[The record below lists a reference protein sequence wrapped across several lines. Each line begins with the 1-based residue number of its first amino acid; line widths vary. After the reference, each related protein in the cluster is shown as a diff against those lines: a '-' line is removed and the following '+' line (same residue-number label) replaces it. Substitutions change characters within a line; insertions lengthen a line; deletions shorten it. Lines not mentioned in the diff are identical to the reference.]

1 MIIYKKIQLIILSA
15 IIVLISCDSP
25 SVEQRPN
32 VLWITVEDL
41 SPILGCYG
49 DRVAKT
55 PNIDFFAQNAVSFS
69 NAYVS
74 APICTPARS
83 SLITG
88 VYASSMG
95 THHLRGVVPKSDK
108 IKCFTEYLRKEGYYC
123 SNNYKED
130 YNFITPKEAWD
141 ESSKNAHWRNR
152 KPGQP
157 FFSVFNLEMTHQSKT
172 RYGLEKL
179 NEVNKTLDEDERIL
193 PGDVE
198 IPPYYP
204 DTPAVRANIASLYTQ
219 VTIMDKK
226 FQEIINQLEE
236 DGLRENTIIFF
247 YSDHGTGLPRGKG
260 YLHDTGIKVPLIIE
274 FPEKYK
280 HYSSAKSGA
289 FSDELVNFIDFPP
302 TVLSL
307 IGIDP
312 PKYMQGNPFLG
323 KYRKKPNDHVI
334 SIRDRRDEVL
344 MFSRSIRTNKYH
356 YIRNFFPHRPRMQR
370 NFYSEITPIRQEL
383 RRLDKLE
390 LLQANEDW
398 LMKDS
403 VPVDE
408 LYDTEEDPHELNNLS
423 QKEEHQEIMELLKRN
438 LFSWMVET
446 KDLGLVPE
454 YEMLEQSKGNAPY
467 DTFSNSFDPKP
478 ILDLVDKIG
487 RGKQHINAF
496 NFALKSENPIFR
508 YWGATGLAALKQN
521 AYESKKLLQFSLKD
535 PVSYVRFA
543 VSEAVCNIGDTKKGV
558 EILSKGLDN
567 ESIINQL
574 HASQI
579 LMAIG
584 KDATLALPKM
594 KIAIDNLYKIG
605 ADGSQSYDKHRAWY
619 TRENLEYMVSYLND
633 EIHHYKAYRK

>member
-1 MIIYKKIQLIILSA
+1 MQLLILL
-15 IIVLISCDSP
+15 ITVVLISCDNRTANL
-25 SVEQRPN
+25 QPN
-32 VLWITVEDL
+32 ILWITCEDL

-49 DRVAKT
+49 DRVANT
-55 PNIDFFAQNAVSFS
+55 PNIDLFAQNAVRFT
-69 NAYVS
+69 NAYAS

-108 IKCFTEYLRKEGYYC
+108 IKCFTEFLRERGYYC
-123 SNNYKED
+123 TNNVKED
-130 YNFITPKEAWD
+130 YNFITPEEAWD
-141 ESSKNAHWRNR
+141 ESSDSAHWRNR
-152 KPGQP
+152 KPEQP
-157 FFSVFNLEMTHQSKT
+157 FFSVFNFMVTHQSQT
-172 RYGLEKL
+172 RYGIEKL
-179 NEVNKTLDEDERIL
+179 NEINSTLDEKDRIN
-193 PGDVE
+193 PDDVE

-204 DTPAVRANIASLYTQ
+204 DTPIVRNNIASLYTQ
-219 VTIMDKK
+219 VHIMDKK

-280 HYSSAKSGA
+280 HYSPAKAGA

-307 IGIDP
+307 TGIDP
-312 PKYMQGNPFLG
+312 PKHMQGNPFLG
-323 KYRKKPNDHVI
+323 QYKKDSNDYVV

-344 MFSRSIRTNKYH
+344 MFSRSIRTDKYH
-356 YIRNFFPHRPRMQR
+356 YIRNFLPHRPRMQR

-383 RRLDKLE
+383 RRLDNLG
-390 LLQANEDW
+390 LLQSNEDW
-398 LMKDS
+398 LMEDS

-408 LYDTEEDPHELNNLS
+408 LYDTETDPHELNNLA
-423 QKEEHQEIMELLKRN
+423 QEAEHLEIMELLKRN

-454 YEMLEQSKGNAPY
+454 YEMIEKSKGGAPY
-467 DTFSNSFDPKP
+467 DTFSGNFDPKP

-487 RGKQHINAF
+487 RGKQHIDSF
-496 NFALKSENPIFR
+496 NFALQSSNPVYR
-508 YWGATGLAALKQN
+508 YWGATGLAALGQN
-521 AYESKKLLQFSLKD
+521 AVESKELLQSTLND
-535 PVSYVRFA
+535 PVPYVRFA
-543 VSEAVCNIGDTKKGV
+543 ASEAICNIGYPRQGV
-558 EILSKGLDN
+558 EILSKGLDS
-567 ESIINQL
+567 ESVVNQL

-579 LMAIG
+579 LMAVG
-584 KDATLALPKM
+584 KNAAFALPKM
-594 KIAIDNLYKIG
+594 KVAIDNLYKIG
-605 ADGSQSYDKHRAWY
+605 ADESQSYDKHRAWY
-619 TRENLEYMVSYLND
+619 TRENLEYLVSYLNGK
-633 EIHHYKAYRK
+633 ENASSN

>member
-1 MIIYKKIQLIILSA
+1 MYKKMQLLILL
-15 IIVLISCDSP
+15 ITVVLISCDNRTANL
-25 SVEQRPN
+25 QPN
-32 VLWITVEDL
+32 ILWITCEDL

-49 DRVAKT
+49 DRVANT
-55 PNIDFFAQNAVSFS
+55 PNIDLFAQNAVRFT
-69 NAYVS
+69 NAYAS

-108 IKCFTEYLRKEGYYC
+108 IKCFTEFLREKGYYC
-123 SNNYKED
+123 TNNVKED
-130 YNFITPKEAWD
+130 YNFITPEEAWD
-141 ESSKNAHWRNR
+141 ESSDSAHWRNR
-152 KPGQP
+152 KPEQP
-157 FFSVFNLEMTHQSKT
+157 FFSVFNFMVTHQSQT
-172 RYGLEKL
+172 RYGIEKL
-179 NEVNKTLDEDERIL
+179 NEINSTLDEKDRIN
-193 PGDVE
+193 PDDVE

-204 DTPAVRANIASLYTQ
+204 DTPIVRNNIASLYTQ
-219 VTIMDKK
+219 VHIMDKK

-280 HYSSAKSGA
+280 HYSPAKAGA

-307 IGIDP
+307 TGIDP

-323 KYRKKPNDHVI
+323 QYRKNSNDYVI

-344 MFSRSIRTNKYH
+344 MFSRSIRTDKYH
-356 YIRNFFPHRPRMQR
+356 YIRNFLPHRPRMQR

-383 RRLDKLE
+383 RRLDNLG
-390 LLQANEDW
+390 LLQSNEDW
-398 LMKDS
+398 LMEDS

-408 LYDTEEDPHELNNLS
+408 LYDTETDPHELNNLA
-423 QKEEHQEIMELLKRN
+423 QEAEHLEIMELLKRN

-454 YEMLEQSKGNAPY
+454 YEMIEKSKDGAPY
-467 DTFSNSFDPKP
+467 DTFSGNFDPKP

-487 RGKQHINAF
+487 RGKQHIDSF
-496 NFALKSENPIFR
+496 NFALQSSNPVYR
-508 YWGATGLAALKQN
+508 YWGATGLAALGQN
-521 AYESKKLLQFSLKD
+521 AVESKELLQSTLND
-535 PVSYVRFA
+535 PVPYVRFA
-543 VSEAVCNIGDTKKGV
+543 ASEAICNIGYPRQGV
-558 EILSKGLDN
+558 EILSKGLDS
-567 ESIINQL
+567 ESVVNQL

-579 LMAIG
+579 LMAVG
-584 KDATLALPKM
+584 KNAAFALPKM

-605 ADGSQSYDKHRAWY
+605 ADESQSYDKHRAWY
-619 TRENLEYMVSYLND
+619 TRENLEYLVSYLNGK
-633 EIHHYKAYRK
+633 ENASSN

>member
-1 MIIYKKIQLIILSA
+1 MYKKMQLLILL
-15 IIVLISCDSP
+15 ITVVLISCDNRTANL
-25 SVEQRPN
+25 QPN
-32 VLWITVEDL
+32 ILWITCEDL

-49 DRVAKT
+49 DRVANT
-55 PNIDFFAQNAVSFS
+55 PNIDLFAQNAVRFT
-69 NAYVS
+69 NAYAS

-108 IKCFTEYLRKEGYYC
+108 IKCFTEFLREKGYYC
-123 SNNYKED
+123 TNNVKED
-130 YNFITPKEAWD
+130 YNFITPEEAWD
-141 ESSKNAHWRNR
+141 ESSDSAHWRNR
-152 KPGQP
+152 KPEQP
-157 FFSVFNLEMTHQSKT
+157 FFSVFNFMVTHQSQT
-172 RYGLEKL
+172 RYGIEKL
-179 NEVNKTLDEDERIL
+179 NEINSTLDEKDRIN
-193 PGDVE
+193 PDDVE

-204 DTPAVRANIASLYTQ
+204 DTPIVRNNIASLYTQ
-219 VTIMDKK
+219 VHIMDKK

-280 HYSSAKSGA
+280 HYSPAKAGA

-307 IGIDP
+307 TGIDP
-312 PKYMQGNPFLG
+312 PKHMQGNSFLG
-323 KYRKKPNDHVI
+323 QYKKDSNDYVV

-344 MFSRSIRTNKYH
+344 MFSRSIRTDKYH
-356 YIRNFFPHRPRMQR
+356 YIRNFLPHRPRMQR

-383 RRLDKLE
+383 RRLDNLG
-390 LLQANEDW
+390 LLQSNEDW
-398 LMKDS
+398 LMEDS

-408 LYDTEEDPHELNNLS
+408 LYDTETDPHELNNLA
-423 QKEEHQEIMELLKRN
+423 QKAAHLEIMELLKRN

-454 YEMLEQSKGNAPY
+454 YEMIEKSKGGAPY
-467 DTFSNSFDPKP
+467 DTFSGNFDPKP

-487 RGKQHINAF
+487 RGKQHIDSF
-496 NFALKSENPIFR
+496 NFALQSSNPVYR
-508 YWGATGLAALKQN
+508 YWGATGLAALGQN
-521 AYESKKLLQFSLKD
+521 AVESKELLQSTLND
-535 PVSYVRFA
+535 PVPYVRFA
-543 VSEAVCNIGDTKKGV
+543 ASEAICNIGYPRKGV
-558 EILSKGLDN
+558 EILSKGLDS
-567 ESIINQL
+567 ESVVNQL

-579 LMAIG
+579 LMAVG
-584 KDATLALPKM
+584 KNAAFALPKM

-605 ADGSQSYDKHRAWY
+605 ADESQSYDKHRAWY
-619 TRENLEYMVSYLND
+619 TRENLEYLVSYLNGK
-633 EIHHYKAYRK
+633 ENASSN

>member
-1 MIIYKKIQLIILSA
+1 MYKKMQLLILL
-15 IIVLISCDSP
+15 ITVVLISCDNRTANL
-25 SVEQRPN
+25 QPN
-32 VLWITVEDL
+32 ILWITCEAL

-49 DRVAKT
+49 DRVANT
-55 PNIDFFAQNAVSFS
+55 PNIDLFAQNAVRFT
-69 NAYVS
+69 NAYAS

-108 IKCFTEYLRKEGYYC
+108 IKCFTEFLRERGYYC
-123 SNNYKED
+123 TNNVKED
-130 YNFITPKEAWD
+130 YNFITPEEAWD
-141 ESSKNAHWRNR
+141 ESSDSAHWRNR
-152 KPGQP
+152 KPEQP
-157 FFSVFNLEMTHQSKT
+157 FFSVFNFMVTHQSQT
-172 RYGLEKL
+172 RYGIEKL
-179 NEVNKTLDEDERIL
+179 NEINSTLDEKDRIN
-193 PGDVE
+193 PDDVE

-204 DTPAVRANIASLYTQ
+204 DTPIVRNNIASLYTQ
-219 VTIMDKK
+219 VHIMDKK

-280 HYSSAKSGA
+280 YYSPAKAGA
-289 FSDELVNFIDFPP
+289 FSDELVNFIDLPP

-307 IGIDP
+307 TGIDP

-323 KYRKKPNDHVI
+323 QYRKNSNDYVI

-344 MFSRSIRTNKYH
+344 MFSRSIRTDKYH
-356 YIRNFFPHRPRMQR
+356 YIRNFLPHRPRMQR

-383 RRLDKLE
+383 RRLDNLG
-390 LLQANEDW
+390 LLQSNEDW
-398 LMKDS
+398 LMEDS

-408 LYDTEEDPHELNNLS
+408 LYDTETDPHELNNLA
-423 QKEEHQEIMELLKRN
+423 QEAEHLEIMELLKRN

-454 YEMLEQSKGNAPY
+454 YEMIEKSKGGAPY
-467 DTFSNSFDPKP
+467 DTFSGNFDPKP

-487 RGKQHINAF
+487 RGKQHIDSF
-496 NFALKSENPIFR
+496 NFALQSSNPVYR
-508 YWGATGLAALKQN
+508 YWGATGLAALGQN
-521 AYESKKLLQFSLKD
+521 AVESKELLQSTLND
-535 PVSYVRFA
+535 PVPYVRFA
-543 VSEAVCNIGDTKKGV
+543 ASEAICNIGYPRQGV
-558 EILSKGLDN
+558 EILSKGLDS
-567 ESIINQL
+567 ESVVNQL

-579 LMAIG
+579 LMAVG
-584 KDATLALPKM
+584 KNAAFALPKM

-605 ADGSQSYDKHRAWY
+605 ADESQSYDKHRAWY
-619 TRENLEYMVSYLND
+619 TRENLEYLVSYLNGK
-633 EIHHYKAYRK
+633 ENASSN

>member
-1 MIIYKKIQLIILSA
+1 MYKKMQLLILL
-15 IIVLISCDSP
+15 ITVVLISCDNRTANL
-25 SVEQRPN
+25 QPN
-32 VLWITVEDL
+32 ILWITCEDL

-49 DRVAKT
+49 DRVANT
-55 PNIDFFAQNAVSFS
+55 PNIDLFAQNAVRFT
-69 NAYVS
+69 NAYAS

-108 IKCFTEYLRKEGYYC
+108 IKCFTEFLREKGYYC
-123 SNNYKED
+123 TNNVKED
-130 YNFITPKEAWD
+130 YNFITPEEAWD
-141 ESSKNAHWRNR
+141 ESSDSAHWRNR
-152 KPGQP
+152 KPEQP
-157 FFSVFNLEMTHQSKT
+157 FFSVFNFMVTHQSQT
-172 RYGLEKL
+172 RYGIEKL
-179 NEVNKTLDEDERIL
+179 NEINSTLDEKDRIN
-193 PGDVE
+193 PDDVE

-204 DTPAVRANIASLYTQ
+204 DTPIVRNNIASLYTQ
-219 VTIMDKK
+219 VHIMDKK

-280 HYSSAKSGA
+280 HYSPAKAGA

-307 IGIDP
+307 TGIDP
-312 PKYMQGNPFLG
+312 PKHMQGNPFLG
-323 KYRKKPNDHVI
+323 QYKKDSNDYVV

-344 MFSRSIRTNKYH
+344 MFSRSIRTDKYH
-356 YIRNFFPHRPRMQR
+356 YIRNFLPHRPRMQR

-383 RRLDKLE
+383 RRLDNLG
-390 LLQANEDW
+390 LLQSNEDW
-398 LMKDS
+398 LMEDS

-408 LYDTEEDPHELNNLS
+408 LYDTETDPHELNNLA
-423 QKEEHQEIMELLKRN
+423 QEAEHLEIMELLKRN

-454 YEMLEQSKGNAPY
+454 YEMIEKSKGGAPY
-467 DTFSNSFDPKP
+467 DTFSGNFDPKP

-487 RGKQHINAF
+487 RGKQHIDSF
-496 NFALKSENPIFR
+496 NFALQSSNPVYR
-508 YWGATGLAALKQN
+508 YWGATGLAALGQN
-521 AYESKKLLQFSLKD
+521 AVESKELLQSTLKD
-535 PVSYVRFA
+535 PVPYVRFA
-543 VSEAVCNIGDTKKGV
+543 ASEAICNIGYPRQGV
-558 EILSKGLDN
+558 EILSKGLDS
-567 ESIINQL
+567 ESVVNQL

-579 LMAIG
+579 LMAVG
-584 KDATLALPKM
+584 KNAAFALPKM

-605 ADGSQSYDKHRAWY
+605 ADESQSYDKHRAWY
-619 TRENLEYMVSYLND
+619 TRENLEYLVSYLNGK
-633 EIHHYKAYRK
+633 ENASSN

>member
-1 MIIYKKIQLIILSA
+1 MQLLILL
-15 IIVLISCDSP
+15 ITVVLISCDNRTANL
-25 SVEQRPN
+25 QPN
-32 VLWITVEDL
+32 ILWITCEDL

-49 DRVAKT
+49 DRVANT
-55 PNIDFFAQNAVSFS
+55 PNIDLFAQNAVRFT
-69 NAYVS
+69 NAYAS

-108 IKCFTEYLRKEGYYC
+108 IKCFTEFLRERGYYC
-123 SNNYKED
+123 TNNVKED
-130 YNFITPKEAWD
+130 YNFITPEEAWD
-141 ESSKNAHWRNR
+141 ESSDSAHWRNR
-152 KPGQP
+152 KPEQP
-157 FFSVFNLEMTHQSKT
+157 FFSVFNFMVTHQSQT
-172 RYGLEKL
+172 RYGIEKL
-179 NEVNKTLDEDERIL
+179 NEINSTLDEKDRIN
-193 PGDVE
+193 PDDVE

-204 DTPAVRANIASLYTQ
+204 DTPIVGNNIASLYTQ
-219 VTIMDKK
+219 VHIMDKK
-226 FQEIINQLEE
+226 FQEIINQLEQ

-280 HYSSAKSGA
+280 HYSPAKAGA

-307 IGIDP
+307 TGIDP
-312 PKYMQGNPFLG
+312 PKHMQGNPFLG
-323 KYRKKPNDHVI
+323 QYKKDSNDYVV

-344 MFSRSIRTNKYH
+344 MFSRSIRTDKYH
-356 YIRNFFPHRPRMQR
+356 YIRNFLPHRPRMQR

-383 RRLDKLE
+383 RRLDNLG
-390 LLQANEDW
+390 LLQSNEDW
-398 LMKDS
+398 LMEDS

-408 LYDTEEDPHELNNLS
+408 LYDTETDPHELNNLA
-423 QKEEHQEIMELLKRN
+423 QEAEHLEIMELLKRN

-454 YEMLEQSKGNAPY
+454 YEMIEKSKGGAPY
-467 DTFSNSFDPKP
+467 DTFSGNFDPKP

-487 RGKQHINAF
+487 RGKQHIDSF
-496 NFALKSENPIFR
+496 NFALQSSNPVYR
-508 YWGATGLAALKQN
+508 YWGATGLAALGQN
-521 AYESKKLLQFSLKD
+521 AVESKELLQSTLND
-535 PVSYVRFA
+535 PVPYVRFA
-543 VSEAVCNIGDTKKGV
+543 ASEAICNIGYPRQGV
-558 EILSKGLDN
+558 EILSKGLDS
-567 ESIINQL
+567 ESVVNQL

-579 LMAIG
+579 LMAVG
-584 KDATLALPKM
+584 KNAAFALPKM

-605 ADGSQSYDKHRAWY
+605 ADESQSYDKHRAWY
-619 TRENLEYMVSYLND
+619 TRENLEYLVSYLNGK
-633 EIHHYKAYRK
+633 ENASSN

>member
-1 MIIYKKIQLIILSA
+1 MYKKIQLFILLITII
-15 IIVLISCDSP
+15 LISCDNRTASL
-25 SVEQRPN
+25 QPN
-32 VLWITVEDL
+32 ILWITCEDL

-49 DRVAKT
+49 DKIAKT
-55 PNIDFFAQNAVSFS
+55 PNIDLFAQNAVRFT
-69 NAYVS
+69 NAYAS

-108 IKCFTEYLRKEGYYC
+108 IKCFTEFLRKQGYYC
-123 SNNYKED
+123 TNNVKED
-130 YNFITPKEAWD
+130 YNFITPEEAWD
-141 ESSKNAHWRNR
+141 ESSDSAHWRNR

-157 FFSVFNLEMTHQSKT
+157 FFSVFNFMVTHQSQT
-172 RYGLEKL
+172 RYGIEKL
-179 NEVNKTLDEDERIL
+179 NEINSTLDEKDRIT
-193 PGDVE
+193 PDDVE

-204 DTPAVRANIASLYTQ
+204 DTPIVRNNIASLYTQ
-219 VTIMDKK
+219 AHIMDKK
-226 FQEIINQLEE
+226 FQEILNQLEE

-280 HYSSAKSGA
+280 HYSPAKAGT

-307 IGIDP
+307 TGIDP
-312 PKYMQGNPFLG
+312 PKYMQGKPFLG
-323 KYRKKPNDHVI
+323 QYRKNSNDYVI

-344 MFSRSIRTNKYH
+344 MFSRSIRTDKYH
-356 YIRNFFPHRPRMQR
+356 YIRNFLPHRPRMQR

-383 RRLDKLE
+383 RRLDNLG
-390 LLQANEDW
+390 LLQSNEAW
-398 LMKDS
+398 LMGDS

-408 LYDTEEDPHELNNLS
+408 LYDTETDPHELNNLA
-423 QKEEHQEIMELLKRN
+423 QEAEHQEIMELLKRN

-454 YEMLEQSKGNAPY
+454 HEMIEKSKDNAPY
-467 DTFSNSFDPKP
+467 DTFSNNFDPKP

-487 RGKQHINAF
+487 RGKQHIDSF
-496 NFALKSENPIFR
+496 NFALQSKNPVYR
-508 YWGATGLAALKQN
+508 YWGATGLAALGKN
-521 AYESKKLLQFSLKD
+521 AVESKELLQSTLND
-535 PVSYVRFA
+535 PVPYVRFA
-543 VSEAVCNIGDTKKGV
+543 TSEAICNIGYPRQGV

-567 ESIINQL
+567 ESVVNQL

-579 LMAIG
+579 LMAVG
-584 KDATLALPKM
+584 ENANFALPKM

-605 ADGSQSYDKHRAWY
+605 ADESQSYDKHRAWY
-619 TRENLEYMVSYLND
+619 TRENLEYLVGYLNGK
-633 EIHHYKAYRK
+633 ENTSSN

>member
-1 MIIYKKIQLIILSA
+1 MYKKIQLFILLITII
-15 IIVLISCDSP
+15 LISCDNRTASL
-25 SVEQRPN
+25 QPN
-32 VLWITVEDL
+32 ILWITCEDL

-49 DRVAKT
+49 DKIANT
-55 PNIDFFAQNAVSFS
+55 PNIDLFAQNAVRFT
-69 NAYVS
+69 NAYAS

-108 IKCFTEYLRKEGYYC
+108 IKCFTEFLRKQGYYC
-123 SNNYKED
+123 TNNVKED
-130 YNFITPKEAWD
+130 YNFITPEEAWD
-141 ESSKNAHWRNR
+141 ESSDSAHWRNR

-157 FFSVFNLEMTHQSKT
+157 FFSVFNFMVTHQSQT
-172 RYGLEKL
+172 RYGIEKL
-179 NEVNKTLDEDERIL
+179 NEINSTLDEKDRIT
-193 PGDVE
+193 PDDVE

-204 DTPAVRANIASLYTQ
+204 DTPIVRNNIASLYTQ
-219 VTIMDKK
+219 IHIMDKK
-226 FQEIINQLEE
+226 FQEILNQLEE

-280 HYSSAKSGA
+280 HYSPAKAGT

-307 IGIDP
+307 TGIDP
-312 PKYMQGNPFLG
+312 PKYMQGKPFLG
-323 KYRKKPNDHVI
+323 QYRKNSNDYVI

-344 MFSRSIRTNKYH
+344 MFSRSIRTDKYH
-356 YIRNFFPHRPRMQR
+356 YIRNFLPHRPRMQR

-383 RRLDKLE
+383 RRLDNLG
-390 LLQANEDW
+390 LLQSNEAW
-398 LMKDS
+398 LMGDS

-408 LYDTEEDPHELNNLS
+408 LYDTETDPHELNNLA
-423 QKEEHQEIMELLKRN
+423 QEAEHQEIMELLKRN

-454 YEMLEQSKGNAPY
+454 HEMIEKSKDNAPY
-467 DTFSNSFDPKP
+467 DTFSNNFDPKP

-487 RGKQHINAF
+487 RGKQHIDSF
-496 NFALKSENPIFR
+496 NFALQSKNPVYR
-508 YWGATGLAALKQN
+508 YWGATGLAALGKN
-521 AYESKKLLQFSLKD
+521 AVESKELLQSTLND
-535 PVSYVRFA
+535 PVPYVRFA
-543 VSEAVCNIGDTKKGV
+543 ASEAICNIGYPRQGV

-567 ESIINQL
+567 ESVVNQL

-579 LMAIG
+579 LMAVG
-584 KDATLALPKM
+584 ENANFALPKM

-605 ADGSQSYDKHRAWY
+605 ADESQSYDKHRAWY
-619 TRENLEYMVSYLND
+619 TRENLEYLVGYLNGK
-633 EIHHYKAYRK
+633 ENTSSN

>member
-1 MIIYKKIQLIILSA
+1 MYKKMQLLILL
-15 IIVLISCDSP
+15 ITVVLISCDNRTANL
-25 SVEQRPN
+25 QPN
-32 VLWITVEDL
+32 ILWITCEDL

-49 DRVAKT
+49 DRVANT
-55 PNIDFFAQNAVSFS
+55 PNIDLFAQNAVRFT
-69 NAYVS
+69 NAYAS

-108 IKCFTEYLRKEGYYC
+108 IKCFTEFLRERGYYC
-123 SNNYKED
+123 TNNVKED
-130 YNFITPKEAWD
+130 YNFITPEEAWD
-141 ESSKNAHWRNR
+141 ESSDSAHWRNR
-152 KPGQP
+152 KPEQP
-157 FFSVFNLEMTHQSKT
+157 FFSVFNFMVTHQSQT
-172 RYGLEKL
+172 RYGIEKL
-179 NEVNKTLDEDERIL
+179 NEINSTLDEKDRIN
-193 PGDVE
+193 PDDVE

-204 DTPAVRANIASLYTQ
+204 DTPIVRNNIASLYTQ
-219 VTIMDKK
+219 VHIMDKK

-280 HYSSAKSGA
+280 HYSPAKAGA

-307 IGIDP
+307 TGIDP
-312 PKYMQGNPFLG
+312 PKHMQGNPFLG
-323 KYRKKPNDHVI
+323 QYKKDSNDYVV

-344 MFSRSIRTNKYH
+344 MFSRSIRTDKYH
-356 YIRNFFPHRPRMQR
+356 YIRNFLPHRPRMQR

-383 RRLDKLE
+383 RRLDNLG
-390 LLQANEDW
+390 LLQSNEDW
-398 LMKDS
+398 LMEDS

-408 LYDTEEDPHELNNLS
+408 LYDTETDPHELNNLA
-423 QKEEHQEIMELLKRN
+423 QEAEHLEIMELLKRN

-454 YEMLEQSKGNAPY
+454 YEMIEKSKDGAPY
-467 DTFSNSFDPKP
+467 DTFSGNFDPKP

-487 RGKQHINAF
+487 RGKQHIDSF
-496 NFALKSENPIFR
+496 NFALQSSNPVYR
-508 YWGATGLAALKQN
+508 YWGATGLAALGQN
-521 AYESKKLLQFSLKD
+521 AVESKELLQSTLND
-535 PVSYVRFA
+535 PVPYVRFA
-543 VSEAVCNIGDTKKGV
+543 ASEAICNIGYPRQGV
-558 EILSKGLDN
+558 EILSKGLDS
-567 ESIINQL
+567 ESVVNQL

-579 LMAIG
+579 LMAVG
-584 KDATLALPKM
+584 KNAAFALPKM

-605 ADGSQSYDKHRAWY
+605 ADESQSYDKHRAWY
-619 TRENLEYMVSYLND
+619 TRENLEYLVSYLNGK
-633 EIHHYKAYRK
+633 ENASSN

>member
-1 MIIYKKIQLIILSA
+1 MYKKMQLLILL
-15 IIVLISCDSP
+15 ITVVLISCDNRTANL
-25 SVEQRPN
+25 QPN
-32 VLWITVEDL
+32 ILWITCEDL

-49 DRVAKT
+49 DRVANT
-55 PNIDFFAQNAVSFS
+55 PNIDLFAQNAVRFT
-69 NAYVS
+69 NAYAS

-108 IKCFTEYLRKEGYYC
+108 IKCFTEFLREKGYYC
-123 SNNYKED
+123 TNNVKED
-130 YNFITPKEAWD
+130 YNFITPEEAWD
-141 ESSKNAHWRNR
+141 ESSDSAHWRNR
-152 KPGQP
+152 KPEQP
-157 FFSVFNLEMTHQSKT
+157 FFSVFNFMVTHQSQT
-172 RYGLEKL
+172 RYGIEKL
-179 NEVNKTLDEDERIL
+179 NEINSTLDEKDRIN
-193 PGDVE
+193 PDDVE

-204 DTPAVRANIASLYTQ
+204 DTPIVRNNIASLYTQ
-219 VTIMDKK
+219 VHIMDKK

-280 HYSSAKSGA
+280 HYSPAKAGA

-307 IGIDP
+307 TGIDP
-312 PKYMQGNPFLG
+312 PKHMQGNPFLG
-323 KYRKKPNDHVI
+323 QYKKDSNDYVV

-344 MFSRSIRTNKYH
+344 MFSRSIRTDKYH
-356 YIRNFFPHRPRMQR
+356 YIRNFLPHRPRMQR

-383 RRLDKLE
+383 RRLDNLG
-390 LLQANEDW
+390 LLQSNEDW
-398 LMKDS
+398 LMEDS

-408 LYDTEEDPHELNNLS
+408 LYDTETDPHELNNLA
-423 QKEEHQEIMELLKRN
+423 QEAEHLEIMELLKRN

-454 YEMLEQSKGNAPY
+454 YEMIEKSKDGAPY
-467 DTFSNSFDPKP
+467 DTFSGNFDPKP

-487 RGKQHINAF
+487 RGKQHIGSF
-496 NFALKSENPIFR
+496 NFALQSSNPVYR
-508 YWGATGLAALKQN
+508 YWGATGLAALGQN
-521 AYESKKLLQFSLKD
+521 AVESKELLQSTLND
-535 PVSYVRFA
+535 PVPYVRFA
-543 VSEAVCNIGDTKKGV
+543 ASEAICNIGYPRQGV
-558 EILSKGLDN
+558 EILSKGLDS
-567 ESIINQL
+567 ESVVNQL

-579 LMAIG
+579 LMAVG
-584 KDATLALPKM
+584 KNAAFALPKM

-605 ADGSQSYDKHRAWY
+605 ADESQSYDKHRAWY
-619 TRENLEYMVSYLND
+619 TRENLEYLVSYLNGK
-633 EIHHYKAYRK
+633 ENASSN

>member
-1 MIIYKKIQLIILSA
+1 MYKKMQLLILL
-15 IIVLISCDSP
+15 ITVVLISCDNRTANL
-25 SVEQRPN
+25 QPN
-32 VLWITVEDL
+32 ILWITCEDL

-49 DRVAKT
+49 DRVANT
-55 PNIDFFAQNAVSFS
+55 PNIDLFAQNAVRFT
-69 NAYVS
+69 NAYAS

-108 IKCFTEYLRKEGYYC
+108 IKCFTEFLREKGYYC
-123 SNNYKED
+123 TNNVKED
-130 YNFITPKEAWD
+130 YNFITPEEAWD
-141 ESSKNAHWRNR
+141 ESSDSAHWRNR
-152 KPGQP
+152 KPEQP
-157 FFSVFNLEMTHQSKT
+157 FFSVFNFMVTHQSQT
-172 RYGLEKL
+172 RYGIEKL
-179 NEVNKTLDEDERIL
+179 NEINSTLDEKDRIN
-193 PGDVE
+193 PDDVE

-204 DTPAVRANIASLYTQ
+204 DTPIVRNNIASLYTQ
-219 VTIMDKK
+219 VHIMDKK

-280 HYSSAKSGA
+280 HYSPAKAGA

-307 IGIDP
+307 TGIDP
-312 PKYMQGNPFLG
+312 PKHMQGNPFLG
-323 KYRKKPNDHVI
+323 QYKKDSNDYVV

-344 MFSRSIRTNKYH
+344 MFSRSIRTDKYH
-356 YIRNFFPHRPRMQR
+356 YIRNFLPHRPRMQR

-383 RRLDKLE
+383 RRLDNLG
-390 LLQANEDW
+390 LLQSNEDW
-398 LMKDS
+398 LMEDS

-408 LYDTEEDPHELNNLS
+408 LYDTETDPHELNNLA
-423 QKEEHQEIMELLKRN
+423 QEAEHLEIMELLKRN

-454 YEMLEQSKGNAPY
+454 YEMIEKSKDGAPY
-467 DTFSNSFDPKP
+467 DTFSGNFDPKP

-487 RGKQHINAF
+487 RGKQHIGSF
-496 NFALKSENPIFR
+496 NFALQSSNPVYR
-508 YWGATGLAALKQN
+508 YWGATGLAALGQN
-521 AYESKKLLQFSLKD
+521 AVESKELLQSTLND
-535 PVSYVRFA
+535 PVPYVRFA
-543 VSEAVCNIGDTKKGV
+543 ASEAICNIGYPRKGV
-558 EILSKGLDN
+558 EILSKGLDS
-567 ESIINQL
+567 ESVVNQL

-579 LMAIG
+579 LMAVG
-584 KDATLALPKM
+584 KNAAFALPKM

-605 ADGSQSYDKHRAWY
+605 ADESQSYDKHRAWY
-619 TRENLEYMVSYLND
+619 TRENLEYLVSYLNGK
-633 EIHHYKAYRK
+633 ENASSN

>member
-1 MIIYKKIQLIILSA
+1 MYKKMQLLILL
-15 IIVLISCDSP
+15 ITVVLISCDNRTANL
-25 SVEQRPN
+25 QPN
-32 VLWITVEDL
+32 ILWITCEDL

-49 DRVAKT
+49 DRVANT
-55 PNIDFFAQNAVSFS
+55 PNIDLFAQNAVRFT
-69 NAYVS
+69 NAYAS

-108 IKCFTEYLRKEGYYC
+108 IKCFTEFLRERGYYC
-123 SNNYKED
+123 TNNVKED
-130 YNFITPKEAWD
+130 YNFITPEEAWD
-141 ESSKNAHWRNR
+141 ESSDSAHWRNR
-152 KPGQP
+152 KPEQP
-157 FFSVFNLEMTHQSKT
+157 FFSVFNFMVTHQSQT
-172 RYGLEKL
+172 RYGIEKL
-179 NEVNKTLDEDERIL
+179 NEINSTLDEKDRIN
-193 PGDVE
+193 PDDVE

-204 DTPAVRANIASLYTQ
+204 DTPIVRNNIASLYTQ
-219 VTIMDKK
+219 VHIMDKK

-280 HYSSAKSGA
+280 HYSPAKAGA

-307 IGIDP
+307 TGIDP

-323 KYRKKPNDHVI
+323 QYRKNSNDYVI

-344 MFSRSIRTNKYH
+344 MFSRSIRTDKYH
-356 YIRNFFPHRPRMQR
+356 YIRNFLPHRPRMQR

-383 RRLDKLE
+383 RRLDNLG
-390 LLQANEDW
+390 LLQSNEDW
-398 LMKDS
+398 LMEDS

-408 LYDTEEDPHELNNLS
+408 LYDTETDPHELNNLA
-423 QKEEHQEIMELLKRN
+423 QEAEHLEIMELLKRN

-454 YEMLEQSKGNAPY
+454 YEMIEKSKGGAPY
-467 DTFSNSFDPKP
+467 DTFSGNFDPKP

-487 RGKQHINAF
+487 RGKQHIDSF
-496 NFALKSENPIFR
+496 NFALQSSNPVYR
-508 YWGATGLAALKQN
+508 YWGATGLAALGQN
-521 AYESKKLLQFSLKD
+521 AVESKELLQSTLND
-535 PVSYVRFA
+535 PVPYVRFA
-543 VSEAVCNIGDTKKGV
+543 ASEAICNIGYPRQGV
-558 EILSKGLDN
+558 EILSKGLDS
-567 ESIINQL
+567 ESVVNQL

-579 LMAIG
+579 LMAVG
-584 KDATLALPKM
+584 KNAAFALPKM

-605 ADGSQSYDKHRAWY
+605 ADESQSYDKHRAWY
-619 TRENLEYMVSYLND
+619 TRENLEYLVSYLNGK
-633 EIHHYKAYRK
+633 ENASSN

>member
-1 MIIYKKIQLIILSA
+1 MYKKMQLLILL
-15 IIVLISCDSP
+15 ITVVLISCDNRTANL
-25 SVEQRPN
+25 QPN
-32 VLWITVEDL
+32 ILWITCEDL

-49 DRVAKT
+49 DRVANT
-55 PNIDFFAQNAVSFS
+55 PNIDLFAQNAVRFT
-69 NAYVS
+69 NAYAS

-108 IKCFTEYLRKEGYYC
+108 IKCFTEFLRERGYYC
-123 SNNYKED
+123 TNNVKED
-130 YNFITPKEAWD
+130 YNFITPEEAWD
-141 ESSKNAHWRNR
+141 ESSDSAHWRNR
-152 KPGQP
+152 KPEQP
-157 FFSVFNLEMTHQSKT
+157 FFSVFNFMVTHQSQT
-172 RYGLEKL
+172 RYGIEKL
-179 NEVNKTLDEDERIL
+179 NEINSTLDEKDRIN
-193 PGDVE
+193 PDDVE

-204 DTPAVRANIASLYTQ
+204 DTPIVRNNIASLYTQ
-219 VTIMDKK
+219 VHIMDKK

-280 HYSSAKSGA
+280 HYSPAKAGA

-307 IGIDP
+307 AGIDP

-323 KYRKKPNDHVI
+323 QHRKDSNDYVV

-344 MFSRSIRTNKYH
+344 MFSRSIRTDKYH
-356 YIRNFFPHRPRMQR
+356 YIRNFLPHRPRMQR

-383 RRLDKLE
+383 RRLDNLG
-390 LLQANEDW
+390 LLQSNEDW
-398 LMKDS
+398 LMEDS

-408 LYDTEEDPHELNNLS
+408 LYDTETDPHELNNLA
-423 QKEEHQEIMELLKRN
+423 QEAEHLEIMELLKRN

-454 YEMLEQSKGNAPY
+454 YEMIEKSKGGAPY
-467 DTFSNSFDPKP
+467 DTFSGNFDPKP

-487 RGKQHINAF
+487 RGKQHIDSF
-496 NFALKSENPIFR
+496 NFALQSSNPVYR
-508 YWGATGLAALKQN
+508 YWGATGLAALGQN
-521 AYESKKLLQFSLKD
+521 AVESKELLQSTLND
-535 PVSYVRFA
+535 PVPYVRFA
-543 VSEAVCNIGDTKKGV
+543 ASEAICNIGYPRQGV
-558 EILSKGLDN
+558 EILSKGLDS
-567 ESIINQL
+567 ESVVNQL

-579 LMAIG
+579 LMAVG
-584 KDATLALPKM
+584 KNAAFALPKM

-605 ADGSQSYDKHRAWY
+605 ADESQSYDKHRAWY
-619 TRENLEYMVSYLND
+619 TRENLEYLVSYLNGK
-633 EIHHYKAYRK
+633 ENASSN

>member
-1 MIIYKKIQLIILSA
+1 MYKKMQLLILF
-15 IIVLISCDSP
+15 ITVVLISCDNRTANL
-25 SVEQRPN
+25 QPN
-32 VLWITVEDL
+32 ILWITCEDL

-49 DRVAKT
+49 DRVANT
-55 PNIDFFAQNAVSFS
+55 PNIDLFAQNAVRFT
-69 NAYVS
+69 NAYAS

-108 IKCFTEYLRKEGYYC
+108 IKCFTEFLRERGYYC
-123 SNNYKED
+123 TNNVKED
-130 YNFITPKEAWD
+130 YNFITPEEAWD
-141 ESSKNAHWRNR
+141 ESSDSAHWRNR
-152 KPGQP
+152 KPEQP
-157 FFSVFNLEMTHQSKT
+157 FFSVFNFMVTHQSQT
-172 RYGLEKL
+172 RYGIEKL
-179 NEVNKTLDEDERIL
+179 NEINSTLDEKDRIN
-193 PGDVE
+193 PDDVE

-204 DTPAVRANIASLYTQ
+204 DTPIVRNNIASLYTQ
-219 VTIMDKK
+219 VHIMDKK

-274 FPEKYK
+274 FPEKYN
-280 HYSSAKSGA
+280 HYSPAKAGA

-307 IGIDP
+307 TGIDP
-312 PKYMQGNPFLG
+312 PKHMQGNPFLG
-323 KYRKKPNDHVI
+323 QYKKDSNDYVV

-344 MFSRSIRTNKYH
+344 MFSRSIRTDKYH
-356 YIRNFFPHRPRMQR
+356 YIRNFLPHRPRMQR

-383 RRLDKLE
+383 RRLDNLG
-390 LLQANEDW
+390 LLQSNEDW
-398 LMKDS
+398 LMEDS

-408 LYDTEEDPHELNNLS
+408 LYDTETDPHELNNLA
-423 QKEEHQEIMELLKRN
+423 QEAEHLEIMELLKRN

-454 YEMLEQSKGNAPY
+454 YEMIEKSKDGPPY
-467 DTFSNSFDPKP
+467 DTFSGNFDPKP

-487 RGKQHINAF
+487 RGKQHIDSF
-496 NFALKSENPIFR
+496 NFALQSSNPVYR
-508 YWGATGLAALKQN
+508 YWGATGLAALGQN
-521 AYESKKLLQFSLKD
+521 AVESKELLQSTLND
-535 PVSYVRFA
+535 PVPYVRFA
-543 VSEAVCNIGDTKKGV
+543 ASEAICNIGYPRKGV
-558 EILSKGLDN
+558 EILSKGLDS
-567 ESIINQL
+567 ESVVNQL

-579 LMAIG
+579 LMAVG
-584 KDATLALPKM
+584 KNAAFALPKM

-605 ADGSQSYDKHRAWY
+605 ADESQSYDKHRAWY
-619 TRENLEYMVSYLND
+619 TRENLEYLVSYLNGK
-633 EIHHYKAYRK
+633 ENASSN

>member
-1 MIIYKKIQLIILSA
+1 MYKKIQLFILLITII
-15 IIVLISCDSP
+15 LISCDNRTASL
-25 SVEQRPN
+25 QPN
-32 VLWITVEDL
+32 ILWITCEDL

-49 DRVAKT
+49 DKIANT
-55 PNIDFFAQNAVSFS
+55 PNIDLFAQNAVRFT
-69 NAYVS
+69 NAYAS

-108 IKCFTEYLRKEGYYC
+108 IKCFTEFLRKQGYYC
-123 SNNYKED
+123 TNNVKED
-130 YNFITPKEAWD
+130 YNFITPEEAWD
-141 ESSKNAHWRNR
+141 ESSDSAHWRNR

-157 FFSVFNLEMTHQSKT
+157 FFSVFNFMVTHQSQT
-172 RYGLEKL
+172 RYGIEKL
-179 NEVNKTLDEDERIL
+179 NKINSTLDEKDRIT
-193 PGDVE
+193 PDDVE

-204 DTPAVRANIASLYTQ
+204 DTPIVRNNIASLYTQ
-219 VTIMDKK
+219 AHIMDKK
-226 FQEIINQLEE
+226 FQEILNQLEE

-280 HYSSAKSGA
+280 HYSPAKAGT

-307 IGIDP
+307 TGIDP
-312 PKYMQGNPFLG
+312 PKYMQGKPFLG
-323 KYRKKPNDHVI
+323 QYRKNSNDYVI

-344 MFSRSIRTNKYH
+344 MFSRSIRTDKYH
-356 YIRNFFPHRPRMQR
+356 YIRNFLPHRPRMQR

-383 RRLDKLE
+383 RRLDNLG
-390 LLQANEDW
+390 LLQSNEAW
-398 LMKDS
+398 LMGDS

-408 LYDTEEDPHELNNLS
+408 LYDTETDPHELNNLA
-423 QKEEHQEIMELLKRN
+423 QEAEHQEIMELLKRN

-454 YEMLEQSKGNAPY
+454 HEMIEKSKDNAPY
-467 DTFSNSFDPKP
+467 DTFSNNFDPKP

-487 RGKQHINAF
+487 RGKQHIDSF
-496 NFALKSENPIFR
+496 NFALQSKNPVYR
-508 YWGATGLAALKQN
+508 YWGATGLAALGKN
-521 AYESKKLLQFSLKD
+521 AVESKELLQSTLND
-535 PVSYVRFA
+535 LVPYVRFA
-543 VSEAVCNIGDTKKGV
+543 ASEAICNIGYPRQGV

-567 ESIINQL
+567 ESVVNQL

-579 LMAIG
+579 LMAVG
-584 KDATLALPKM
+584 ENASFALPKM

-605 ADGSQSYDKHRAWY
+605 ADESQSYDKHRAWY
-619 TRENLEYMVSYLND
+619 TRENLEYLVGYLNGK
-633 EIHHYKAYRK
+633 ENTNSN

>member
-1 MIIYKKIQLIILSA
+1 MQLLILL
-15 IIVLISCDSP
+15 ITVVLISCDNRTANL
-25 SVEQRPN
+25 QPN
-32 VLWITVEDL
+32 ILWITCEDL

-49 DRVAKT
+49 DRVANT
-55 PNIDFFAQNAVSFS
+55 PNIDLFAQNAVRFT
-69 NAYVS
+69 NAYAS

-108 IKCFTEYLRKEGYYC
+108 IKCFTEFLRERGYYC
-123 SNNYKED
+123 TNNVKED
-130 YNFITPKEAWD
+130 YNFITPEEAWD
-141 ESSKNAHWRNR
+141 ESSDSAHWRNR
-152 KPGQP
+152 KPEQP
-157 FFSVFNLEMTHQSKT
+157 FFSVFNFMVTHQSQT
-172 RYGLEKL
+172 RYGIEKL
-179 NEVNKTLDEDERIL
+179 NEINSTLDEKDRIN
-193 PGDVE
+193 PDDVE

-204 DTPAVRANIASLYTQ
+204 DTPIVRNNIASLYTQ
-219 VTIMDKK
+219 VHIMDKK

-280 HYSSAKSGA
+280 HYSPAKAGA

-307 IGIDP
+307 TGIDP

-323 KYRKKPNDHVI
+323 QYRKNSNDYVI

-344 MFSRSIRTNKYH
+344 MFSRSIRTDKYH
-356 YIRNFFPHRPRMQR
+356 YIRNFLPHRPRMQR

-383 RRLDKLE
+383 RRLDNLG
-390 LLQANEDW
+390 LLQSNEDW
-398 LMKDS
+398 LMEDS

-408 LYDTEEDPHELNNLS
+408 LYDTETDPHELNNLA
-423 QKEEHQEIMELLKRN
+423 QEAEHLEIMELLKRN

-454 YEMLEQSKGNAPY
+454 YEMIEKSKGGAPY
-467 DTFSNSFDPKP
+467 DTFSGNFDPKP

-487 RGKQHINAF
+487 RGKQHIDSF
-496 NFALKSENPIFR
+496 NFALQSSNPVYR
-508 YWGATGLAALKQN
+508 YWGATGLAALGQN
-521 AYESKKLLQFSLKD
+521 AVESKELLQSTLND
-535 PVSYVRFA
+535 PVPYVRFA
-543 VSEAVCNIGDTKKGV
+543 ASEAICNIGYPRKGV
-558 EILSKGLDN
+558 EILSKGLDS
-567 ESIINQL
+567 ESVVNQL

-579 LMAIG
+579 LMAVG
-584 KDATLALPKM
+584 KNAAFALPKM

-605 ADGSQSYDKHRAWY
+605 ADESQSYDKHRAWY
-619 TRENLEYMVSYLND
+619 TRENLEYLVSYLNGK
-633 EIHHYKAYRK
+633 ENASSN

>member
-1 MIIYKKIQLIILSA
+1 MYKKMQLLILL
-15 IIVLISCDSP
+15 ITVVLISCDNRTANL
-25 SVEQRPN
+25 QPN
-32 VLWITVEDL
+32 ILWITCEDL

-49 DRVAKT
+49 DRVANT
-55 PNIDFFAQNAVSFS
+55 PNIDLFAQNAVRFT
-69 NAYVS
+69 NAYAS

-108 IKCFTEYLRKEGYYC
+108 IKCFTEFLRERGYYC
-123 SNNYKED
+123 TNNVKED
-130 YNFITPKEAWD
+130 YNFITPEEAWD
-141 ESSKNAHWRNR
+141 ESSDSAHWRNR
-152 KPGQP
+152 KPEQP
-157 FFSVFNLEMTHQSKT
+157 FFSVFNFMVTHQSQT
-172 RYGLEKL
+172 RYGIEKL
-179 NEVNKTLDEDERIL
+179 NEINSTLDEKDRIN
-193 PGDVE
+193 PDDVE

-204 DTPAVRANIASLYTQ
+204 DTPIVRNNIASLYTQ
-219 VTIMDKK
+219 VHIMDKK

-280 HYSSAKSGA
+280 HYSPAKAGA

-307 IGIDP
+307 TGIDP
-312 PKYMQGNPFLG
+312 PKHMQGNPFLG
-323 KYRKKPNDHVI
+323 QYKKDSNDYVV

-344 MFSRSIRTNKYH
+344 MFSRSIRTDKYH
-356 YIRNFFPHRPRMQR
+356 YIRNFLPHRPRMQR

-383 RRLDKLE
+383 RRLDNLG
-390 LLQANEDW
+390 LLQSNEDW
-398 LMKDS
+398 LMEDS

-408 LYDTEEDPHELNNLS
+408 LYDTETDPHELNNLA
-423 QKEEHQEIMELLKRN
+423 QEAEHLEIMELLKRN

-454 YEMLEQSKGNAPY
+454 YEMIEKSKGGAPY
-467 DTFSNSFDPKP
+467 DTFSGNFDPKP

-487 RGKQHINAF
+487 RGKQHIDSF
-496 NFALKSENPIFR
+496 NFALQSSNPVYR
-508 YWGATGLAALKQN
+508 YWGATGLAALGQN
-521 AYESKKLLQFSLKD
+521 AVESKELLQSTLND
-535 PVSYVRFA
+535 PVPYVRFA
-543 VSEAVCNIGDTKKGV
+543 ASEAICNIGYPRKGV
-558 EILSKGLDN
+558 EILSKGLDS
-567 ESIINQL
+567 ESVVNQL

-579 LMAIG
+579 LMAVG
-584 KDATLALPKM
+584 KNAAFALPKM

-605 ADGSQSYDKHRAWY
+605 ADESQSYDKHRAWY
-619 TRENLEYMVSYLND
+619 TRENLEYLVSYLNGK
-633 EIHHYKAYRK
+633 ENASSN

>member
-1 MIIYKKIQLIILSA
+1 MYKKVQFFMLLII
-15 IIVLISCDSP
+15 IILISCDNRTANL
-25 SVEQRPN
+25 RPN
-32 VLWITVEDL
+32 ILWITCEDL

-49 DRVAKT
+49 DKIANT
-55 PNIDFFAQNAVSFS
+55 PNIDLFAQNAVRFS
-69 NAYVS
+69 NAYAS

-108 IKCFTEYLRKEGYYC
+108 IKCFTEFLRKQGYYC
-123 SNNYKED
+123 TNNVKED
-130 YNFITPKEAWD
+130 YNFITPEEAWD
-141 ESSKNAHWRNR
+141 ESSDSAHWRNR

-157 FFSVFNLEMTHQSKT
+157 FFSVFNFMVTHQSQT
-172 RYGLEKL
+172 RYGIEKL
-179 NEVNKTLDEDERIL
+179 NEINSTLDEKDRIT
-193 PGDVE
+193 PDDVE

-204 DTPAVRANIASLYTQ
+204 DTPIVRNNIASLYTQ
-219 VTIMDKK
+219 VHIMDKK

-280 HYSSAKSGA
+280 HYSPAKAGA

-307 IGIDP
+307 TGIDP

-323 KYRKKPNDHVI
+323 QYRKKPNDHVI

-344 MFSRSIRTNKYH
+344 MFSRSIRTDKYH
-356 YIRNFFPHRPRMQR
+356 YIRNFLPHRPRMQR

-383 RRLDKLE
+383 RRLDKLG
-390 LLQANEDW
+390 LLQPNEDW
-398 LMKDS
+398 LMEDS

-408 LYDTEEDPHELNNLS
+408 LYDTEADPHELNNLA
-423 QKEEHQEIMELLKRN
+423 QEAEHQEIMELLKRN
-438 LFSWMVET
+438 LFSWMVKT

-454 YEMLEQSKGNAPY
+454 HEMIEQSKGNAPY
-467 DTFSNSFDPKP
+467 DTFSDNFDPKT

-496 NFALKSENPIFR
+496 NFALQSKNPIYR
-508 YWGATGLAALKQN
+508 YWGATGLAALGQN
-521 AYESKKLLQFSLKD
+521 AIESKELLQSTLHD
-535 PVSYVRFA
+535 PVPYVRFA
-543 VSEAVCNIGDTKKGV
+543 ASEAICNIGDPKQGIEV
-558 EILSKGLDN
+558 LSKGLDN
-567 ESIINQL
+567 ESIVNQL

-579 LMAIG
+579 LMAVG
-584 KDATLALPKM
+584 RNATLALPKM
-594 KIAIDNLYKIG
+594 KVAIDNLYKIG
-605 ADGSQSYDKHRAWY
+605 ADESQSYDKHRAWY
-619 TRENLEYMVSYLND
+619 TRENLEYLVSYLN
-633 EIHHYKAYRK
+633 EK

>member
-1 MIIYKKIQLIILSA
+1 MYKKIQLFILLITII
-15 IIVLISCDSP
+15 LISCDNRTASL
-25 SVEQRPN
+25 QPN
-32 VLWITVEDL
+32 ILWITCEDL

-49 DRVAKT
+49 DKIANT
-55 PNIDFFAQNAVSFS
+55 PNIDLFAQNAVRFT
-69 NAYVS
+69 NAYAS

-108 IKCFTEYLRKEGYYC
+108 IKCFTEYLREKGYYC
-123 SNNYKED
+123 TNNVKED
-130 YNFITPKEAWD
+130 YNFITPEEAWD
-141 ESSKNAHWRNR
+141 ESSESAHWRNR

-157 FFSVFNLEMTHQSKT
+157 FFSVFNFMVTHQSQT
-172 RYGLEKL
+172 RYGIEKL
-179 NEVNKTLDEDERIL
+179 NEINSTLDEKDRIT
-193 PGDVE
+193 PDDVE

-204 DTPAVRANIASLYTQ
+204 DTPIVRNNIASLYTQ
-219 VTIMDKK
+219 IHIMDKK
-226 FQEIINQLEE
+226 FQEILNQLEE

-280 HYSSAKSGA
+280 HYSPAKAGT

-307 IGIDP
+307 TGIDP
-312 PKYMQGNPFLG
+312 PKYMQGKPFLG
-323 KYRKKPNDHVI
+323 QYRKNSNDYVI

-344 MFSRSIRTNKYH
+344 MFSRSIRTDKYH
-356 YIRNFFPHRPRMQR
+356 YIRNFLPHRPRMQR

-383 RRLDKLE
+383 RRLDNLG
-390 LLQANEDW
+390 LLQSNEAW
-398 LMKDS
+398 LMGDS

-408 LYDTEEDPHELNNLS
+408 LYDTETDPHELNNLA
-423 QKEEHQEIMELLKRN
+423 QEAEHQEIMELLKRN

-454 YEMLEQSKGNAPY
+454 HEMIEKSKDNAPY
-467 DTFSNSFDPKP
+467 DTFSNNFDPKP

-487 RGKQHINAF
+487 RGKQHIDSF
-496 NFALKSENPIFR
+496 NFALQSKNPVYR
-508 YWGATGLAALKQN
+508 YWGATGLAALGKN
-521 AYESKKLLQFSLKD
+521 AVESKELLQSTLND
-535 PVSYVRFA
+535 PVPYVRFA
-543 VSEAVCNIGDTKKGV
+543 ASEAICNIGYPRQGV

-567 ESIINQL
+567 ESVVNQL

-579 LMAIG
+579 LMAVG
-584 KDATLALPKM
+584 ENANFALPKM

-605 ADGSQSYDKHRAWY
+605 ADESQSYDKHRAWY
-619 TRENLEYMVSYLND
+619 TRENLEYLVGYLNGK
-633 EIHHYKAYRK
+633 ENTSSN

>member
-1 MIIYKKIQLIILSA
+1 MYKKIQLFVLLITII
-15 IIVLISCDSP
+15 LISCGDRTANL
-25 SVEQRPN
+25 QPN
-32 VLWITVEDL
+32 ILWITCEDL

-49 DRVAKT
+49 DRIANT
-55 PNIDFFAQNAVSFS
+55 PNIDLFAQNAVRFT
-69 NAYVS
+69 NAYAS

-108 IKCFTEYLRKEGYYC
+108 IKCFTEFLREKGYYC
-123 SNNYKED
+123 TNNVKED
-130 YNFITPKEAWD
+130 YNFITPEEAWD
-141 ESSKNAHWRNR
+141 ESSDSAHWRNR
-152 KPGQP
+152 KPEQP
-157 FFSVFNLEMTHQSKT
+157 FFSVFNFMVTHQSQT
-172 RYGLEKL
+172 RYGIEKL
-179 NEVNKTLDEDERIL
+179 NEINSTLDEKDRIN
-193 PGDVE
+193 PDDVE

-204 DTPAVRANIASLYTQ
+204 DTPIVRNNIASLYTQ
-219 VTIMDKK
+219 VHIMDKK

-280 HYSSAKSGA
+280 HYSPAKAGA

-307 IGIDP
+307 TGIDP
-312 PKYMQGNPFLG
+312 PKHMQGNPFLG
-323 KYRKKPNDHVI
+323 QYKKDSNDYVV

-344 MFSRSIRTNKYH
+344 MFSRSIRTDKYH
-356 YIRNFFPHRPRMQR
+356 YIRNFLPHRPRMQR

-383 RRLDKLE
+383 RRLDNLG
-390 LLQANEDW
+390 LLQSNEDW
-398 LMKDS
+398 LMEDS

-408 LYDTEEDPHELNNLS
+408 LYDTETDPHELNNLA
-423 QKEEHQEIMELLKRN
+423 QEAEHLEIMELLKRN

-454 YEMLEQSKGNAPY
+454 YEMIEKSKGGAPY
-467 DTFSNSFDPKP
+467 DTFSGNFDPKP

-487 RGKQHINAF
+487 RGKQHIDSF
-496 NFALKSENPIFR
+496 NFALQSSNPVYR
-508 YWGATGLAALKQN
+508 YWGATGLAALGQN
-521 AYESKKLLQFSLKD
+521 AVESKELLQSTLND
-535 PVSYVRFA
+535 PVPYVRFA
-543 VSEAVCNIGDTKKGV
+543 ASEAICNIGYPRQGV
-558 EILSKGLDN
+558 EILSKGLDS
-567 ESIINQL
+567 ESVVNQL

-579 LMAIG
+579 LMAVG
-584 KDATLALPKM
+584 KNAAFALPKM
-594 KIAIDNLYKIG
+594 KVAIDNLYKIG
-605 ADGSQSYDKHRAWY
+605 ADESQSYDKHRAWY
-619 TRENLEYMVSYLND
+619 TRENLEYLVSYLNGK
-633 EIHHYKAYRK
+633 ENASSN

>member
-1 MIIYKKIQLIILSA
+1 M
-15 IIVLISCDSP
+15 LISCDNRTANL
-25 SVEQRPN
+25 QPN
-32 VLWITVEDL
+32 ILWITCEDL

-49 DRVAKT
+49 DRVANT
-55 PNIDFFAQNAVSFS
+55 PNIDLFAQNAVRFT
-69 NAYVS
+69 NAYAS

-108 IKCFTEYLRKEGYYC
+108 IKCFTEFLRERGYYC
-123 SNNYKED
+123 TNNVKED
-130 YNFITPKEAWD
+130 YNFITPEEAWD
-141 ESSKNAHWRNR
+141 ESSDSAHWRNR
-152 KPGQP
+152 KPEQP
-157 FFSVFNLEMTHQSKT
+157 FFSVFNFMVTHQSQT
-172 RYGLEKL
+172 RYGIEKL
-179 NEVNKTLDEDERIL
+179 NEINSTLDEKDRIN
-193 PGDVE
+193 PDDVE

-204 DTPAVRANIASLYTQ
+204 DTPIVRNNIASLYTQ
-219 VTIMDKK
+219 VHIMDKK

-280 HYSSAKSGA
+280 HYSPAKAGA

-307 IGIDP
+307 TGIDP

-323 KYRKKPNDHVI
+323 QYRKNSNDYVI

-344 MFSRSIRTNKYH
+344 MFSRSIRTDKYH
-356 YIRNFFPHRPRMQR
+356 YIRNFLPHRPRMQR

-383 RRLDKLE
+383 RRLDNLG
-390 LLQANEDW
+390 LLQSNEDW
-398 LMKDS
+398 LMEDS

-408 LYDTEEDPHELNNLS
+408 LYDTETDPHELNNLA
-423 QKEEHQEIMELLKRN
+423 QEAEHLEIMELLKRN

-454 YEMLEQSKGNAPY
+454 YEMIEKSKGGAPY
-467 DTFSNSFDPKP
+467 DTFSGNFDPKP

-487 RGKQHINAF
+487 RGKQHIDSF
-496 NFALKSENPIFR
+496 NFALQSSNPVYR
-508 YWGATGLAALKQN
+508 YWGATGLAALGQN
-521 AYESKKLLQFSLKD
+521 AVESKELLQSTLND
-535 PVSYVRFA
+535 PVPYVRFA
-543 VSEAVCNIGDTKKGV
+543 ASEAICNIGYPRQGV
-558 EILSKGLDN
+558 EILSKGLDS
-567 ESIINQL
+567 ESVVNQL

-579 LMAIG
+579 LMAVG
-584 KDATLALPKM
+584 KNAAFALPKM

-605 ADGSQSYDKHRAWY
+605 ADESQSYDKHRAWY
-619 TRENLEYMVSYLND
+619 TRENLEYLVSYLNGK
-633 EIHHYKAYRK
+633 ENASSN

>member
-1 MIIYKKIQLIILSA
+1 MYKKMQLLILL
-15 IIVLISCDSP
+15 ITVVLISCDNRTANL
-25 SVEQRPN
+25 QPN
-32 VLWITVEDL
+32 ILWITCEDL

-49 DRVAKT
+49 DRVANT
-55 PNIDFFAQNAVSFS
+55 PNIDLFAQNAVRFT
-69 NAYVS
+69 NAYAS

-108 IKCFTEYLRKEGYYC
+108 IKCFTEFLRERGYYC
-123 SNNYKED
+123 TNNVKED
-130 YNFITPKEAWD
+130 YNFITPEEAWD
-141 ESSKNAHWRNR
+141 ESSDSAHWRNR
-152 KPGQP
+152 KPEQP
-157 FFSVFNLEMTHQSKT
+157 FFSVFNFMVTHQSQT
-172 RYGLEKL
+172 RYGIEKL
-179 NEVNKTLDEDERIL
+179 NEINSTLDEKDRIN
-193 PGDVE
+193 PDDVE

-204 DTPAVRANIASLYTQ
+204 DTPIVRNNIASLYTQ
-219 VTIMDKK
+219 VHIMDKK

-280 HYSSAKSGA
+280 HYSPAKAGT

-307 IGIDP
+307 TGIDP

-323 KYRKKPNDHVI
+323 QYRKNSNDYVI

-344 MFSRSIRTNKYH
+344 MFSRSIRTDKYH
-356 YIRNFFPHRPRMQR
+356 YIRNFLPHRPRMQR

-383 RRLDKLE
+383 RRLDNLG
-390 LLQANEDW
+390 LLQSNEDW
-398 LMKDS
+398 LMEDS

-408 LYDTEEDPHELNNLS
+408 LYDTETDPHELNNLA
-423 QKEEHQEIMELLKRN
+423 QEAEHLEIMELLKRN

-454 YEMLEQSKGNAPY
+454 YEMIEKSKGGAPY
-467 DTFSNSFDPKP
+467 DTFSGNFDPKP

-487 RGKQHINAF
+487 RGKQHIGSF
-496 NFALKSENPIFR
+496 NFALQSSNPVYR
-508 YWGATGLAALKQN
+508 YWGATGLAALGQN
-521 AYESKKLLQFSLKD
+521 AVESKELLQSTLND
-535 PVSYVRFA
+535 PVPYVRFA
-543 VSEAVCNIGDTKKGV
+543 ASEAICNIGYPRKGV
-558 EILSKGLDN
+558 EILSKGLDS
-567 ESIINQL
+567 ESVVNQL

-579 LMAIG
+579 LMAVG
-584 KDATLALPKM
+584 KNAAFALPKM

-605 ADGSQSYDKHRAWY
+605 ADESQSYDKHRAWY
-619 TRENLEYMVSYLND
+619 TRENLEYLVSYLNGK
-633 EIHHYKAYRK
+633 ENASSN

>member
-1 MIIYKKIQLIILSA
+1 MQLLILF
-15 IIVLISCDSP
+15 ITVVLISCDNRTANL
-25 SVEQRPN
+25 QPN
-32 VLWITVEDL
+32 ILWITCEDL

-49 DRVAKT
+49 DRVANT
-55 PNIDFFAQNAVSFS
+55 PNIDLFAQNAVRFT
-69 NAYVS
+69 NAYAS

-108 IKCFTEYLRKEGYYC
+108 IKCFTEFLRERGYYC
-123 SNNYKED
+123 TNNVKED
-130 YNFITPKEAWD
+130 YNFITPEEAWD
-141 ESSKNAHWRNR
+141 ESSDSAHWRNR
-152 KPGQP
+152 KPEQP
-157 FFSVFNLEMTHQSKT
+157 FFSVFNFMVTHQSQT
-172 RYGLEKL
+172 RYGIEKL
-179 NEVNKTLDEDERIL
+179 NEINSTLDEKDRIN
-193 PGDVE
+193 PDDVE

-204 DTPAVRANIASLYTQ
+204 DTPIVRNNIASLYTQ
-219 VTIMDKK
+219 VHIMDKK

-280 HYSSAKSGA
+280 HYSPAKAGA
-289 FSDELVNFIDFPP
+289 FSDEFLNFIDFPP

-307 IGIDP
+307 TGIDP

-323 KYRKKPNDHVI
+323 QYRKNSNDYVI

-344 MFSRSIRTNKYH
+344 MFSRSIRTDKYH
-356 YIRNFFPHRPRMQR
+356 YIRNFLPHRPRMQR

-383 RRLDKLE
+383 RRLDNLG
-390 LLQANEDW
+390 LLQSNEDW
-398 LMKDS
+398 LMEDS

-408 LYDTEEDPHELNNLS
+408 LYDTETDPHELNNLA
-423 QKEEHQEIMELLKRN
+423 QEAEHLEIMELLKRN

-454 YEMLEQSKGNAPY
+454 YEMIEKSKGGAPY
-467 DTFSNSFDPKP
+467 DTFSGNFDPKP

-487 RGKQHINAF
+487 RGKQHIDSF
-496 NFALKSENPIFR
+496 NFALQSSNPVYR
-508 YWGATGLAALKQN
+508 YWGATGLAALGQN
-521 AYESKKLLQFSLKD
+521 AVESKELLQSTLND
-535 PVSYVRFA
+535 PVPYVRFA
-543 VSEAVCNIGDTKKGV
+543 ASEAICNIGYPRQGV
-558 EILSKGLDN
+558 EILSKGLDS
-567 ESIINQL
+567 ESVVNQL

-579 LMAIG
+579 LMAVG
-584 KDATLALPKM
+584 KNAAFALPKM

-605 ADGSQSYDKHRAWY
+605 ADESQSYDKHRAWY
-619 TRENLEYMVSYLND
+619 TRENLEYLVSYLNGK
-633 EIHHYKAYRK
+633 ENASSN

>member
-1 MIIYKKIQLIILSA
+1 MYKKIQLFILLITII
-15 IIVLISCDSP
+15 LISCDNRTASL
-25 SVEQRPN
+25 QPN
-32 VLWITVEDL
+32 ILWITCEDL

-49 DRVAKT
+49 DRVANT
-55 PNIDFFAQNAVSFS
+55 PNIDLFAQNAVRFT
-69 NAYVS
+69 NAYAS

-108 IKCFTEYLRKEGYYC
+108 IKCFTEFLRKQGYYC
-123 SNNYKED
+123 TNNVKED
-130 YNFITPKEAWD
+130 YNFITPEEAWD
-141 ESSKNAHWRNR
+141 ESSDSAHWRNR

-157 FFSVFNLEMTHQSKT
+157 FFSVFNFMVTHQSQT
-172 RYGLEKL
+172 RYGIEKL
-179 NEVNKTLDEDERIL
+179 NEINSTLDEKDRIT
-193 PGDVE
+193 PDDVE

-204 DTPAVRANIASLYTQ
+204 DTPIVRNNIASLYTQ
-219 VTIMDKK
+219 VHIMDKK
-226 FQEIINQLEE
+226 FQEILYQLEE

-280 HYSSAKSGA
+280 HYSPAKAGT

-307 IGIDP
+307 TGIDP
-312 PKYMQGNPFLG
+312 PKYMQGKPFLG
-323 KYRKKPNDHVI
+323 QYRKNSNDYVI

-344 MFSRSIRTNKYH
+344 MFSRSIRTDKYH
-356 YIRNFFPHRPRMQR
+356 YIRNFLPHRPRMQR

-383 RRLDKLE
+383 RRLDNLG
-390 LLQANEDW
+390 LLQSNEAW
-398 LMKDS
+398 LMGDS

-408 LYDTEEDPHELNNLS
+408 LYDTETDPHELNNLA
-423 QKEEHQEIMELLKRN
+423 QEAEHQEIMELLKRN

-454 YEMLEQSKGNAPY
+454 HEMIEKSKDNAPY
-467 DTFSNSFDPKP
+467 DTFSNNFDPKP

-487 RGKQHINAF
+487 RGKQHIDSF
-496 NFALKSENPIFR
+496 NFALQSKNPVYR
-508 YWGATGLAALKQN
+508 YWGATGLAALGKN
-521 AYESKKLLQFSLKD
+521 AVESKELLQSTLND
-535 PVSYVRFA
+535 LVPYVRFA
-543 VSEAVCNIGDTKKGV
+543 ASEAICNIGYPRQGV

-567 ESIINQL
+567 ESVVNQL

-579 LMAIG
+579 LMAVG
-584 KDATLALPKM
+584 ENANFALPKM

-605 ADGSQSYDKHRAWY
+605 ADESQSYDKHRAWY
-619 TRENLEYMVSYLND
+619 TRENLEYLVSYLNGK
-633 EIHHYKAYRK
+633 ENASSN

>member
-1 MIIYKKIQLIILSA
+1 MYKKMQLLILL
-15 IIVLISCDSP
+15 ITVVLISCDNRTANL
-25 SVEQRPN
+25 QPN
-32 VLWITVEDL
+32 ILWITCEDL

-49 DRVAKT
+49 DRVANT
-55 PNIDFFAQNAVSFS
+55 PNIDLFAQNAVRFT
-69 NAYVS
+69 NAYAS

-108 IKCFTEYLRKEGYYC
+108 IKCFTEFLRERGYYC
-123 SNNYKED
+123 TNNVKED
-130 YNFITPKEAWD
+130 YNFITPEEAWD
-141 ESSKNAHWRNR
+141 ESSDSAHWRNR
-152 KPGQP
+152 KPEQP
-157 FFSVFNLEMTHQSKT
+157 FFSVFNFMVTHQSQT
-172 RYGLEKL
+172 RYGIEKL
-179 NEVNKTLDEDERIL
+179 NEINSTLDEKDRIN
-193 PGDVE
+193 PDDVE

-204 DTPAVRANIASLYTQ
+204 DTPIVRNNIASLYTQ
-219 VTIMDKK
+219 VHIMDKK

-280 HYSSAKSGA
+280 HYSPAKAGA

-307 IGIDP
+307 TGLVP

-323 KYRKKPNDHVI
+323 QYRKNSNDYVI

-344 MFSRSIRTNKYH
+344 MFSRSIRTDKYH
-356 YIRNFFPHRPRMQR
+356 YIRNFLPHRPRMQR

-383 RRLDKLE
+383 RRLDNLG
-390 LLQANEDW
+390 LLQSNEDW
-398 LMKDS
+398 LMEDS

-408 LYDTEEDPHELNNLS
+408 LYDTETDPHELNNLA
-423 QKEEHQEIMELLKRN
+423 QEAEHLEIMELLKRN

-454 YEMLEQSKGNAPY
+454 YEMIEKSKGGAPY
-467 DTFSNSFDPKP
+467 DTFSGNFDPKP

-487 RGKQHINAF
+487 RGKQHIDSF
-496 NFALKSENPIFR
+496 NFALQSSNPVYR
-508 YWGATGLAALKQN
+508 YWGATGLAALGQN
-521 AYESKKLLQFSLKD
+521 AVESKELLQSTLND
-535 PVSYVRFA
+535 PVPYVRFA
-543 VSEAVCNIGDTKKGV
+543 ASEAICNIGYPRQGV
-558 EILSKGLDN
+558 EILSKGLDS
-567 ESIINQL
+567 ESVVNQL

-579 LMAIG
+579 LMAVG
-584 KDATLALPKM
+584 KNAAFALPKM

-605 ADGSQSYDKHRAWY
+605 ADESQSYDKHRAWY
-619 TRENLEYMVSYLND
+619 TRENLEYLVSYLNGK
-633 EIHHYKAYRK
+633 ENASSN

>member
-1 MIIYKKIQLIILSA
+1 MYKKMQLLILL
-15 IIVLISCDSP
+15 ITVVLISCDNRTANL
-25 SVEQRPN
+25 QPN
-32 VLWITVEDL
+32 ILWITCEDL

-49 DRVAKT
+49 DRVANT
-55 PNIDFFAQNAVSFS
+55 PNIDLFAQNAVRFT
-69 NAYVS
+69 NAYAS

-108 IKCFTEYLRKEGYYC
+108 IKCFTEFLREKGYYC
-123 SNNYKED
+123 TNNVKED
-130 YNFITPKEAWD
+130 YNFITPEEAWD
-141 ESSKNAHWRNR
+141 ESSDSAHWRNR
-152 KPGQP
+152 KPEQP
-157 FFSVFNLEMTHQSKT
+157 FFSVFNFMVTHQSQT
-172 RYGLEKL
+172 RYGIEKL
-179 NEVNKTLDEDERIL
+179 NEINSTLDEKDRIN
-193 PGDVE
+193 PDDVE

-204 DTPAVRANIASLYTQ
+204 DTPIVRNNIASLYTQ
-219 VTIMDKK
+219 VHIMDKK

-280 HYSSAKSGA
+280 HYSPAKAGA

-307 IGIDP
+307 TGIDP
-312 PKYMQGNPFLG
+312 PKHMQGNPFLG
-323 KYRKKPNDHVI
+323 QYKKDSNDYVV

-344 MFSRSIRTNKYH
+344 MFSRSIRTDKYH
-356 YIRNFFPHRPRMQR
+356 YIRNFLPHRPRMQR

-383 RRLDKLE
+383 RRLDNLG
-390 LLQANEDW
+390 LLQSNEDW
-398 LMKDS
+398 LMEDS

-408 LYDTEEDPHELNNLS
+408 LYDTETDPHELNNLA
-423 QKEEHQEIMELLKRN
+423 QEAEHLEIMELLKRN

-454 YEMLEQSKGNAPY
+454 YEMIEKSKGGAPY
-467 DTFSNSFDPKP
+467 DTFSGNFDPKP

-487 RGKQHINAF
+487 RGKQHIGSF
-496 NFALKSENPIFR
+496 NFALQSSNPVYR
-508 YWGATGLAALKQN
+508 YWGATGLAALGQN
-521 AYESKKLLQFSLKD
+521 AVESKELLQSTLKD
-535 PVSYVRFA
+535 PVPYVRFA
-543 VSEAVCNIGDTKKGV
+543 ASEAICNIGYPRQGV
-558 EILSKGLDN
+558 EILSKGLDS
-567 ESIINQL
+567 ESVVNQL

-579 LMAIG
+579 LMAVG
-584 KDATLALPKM
+584 KNAAFALPKM

-605 ADGSQSYDKHRAWY
+605 ADESQSYDKHRAWY
-619 TRENLEYMVSYLND
+619 TRENLEYLVSYLNGK
-633 EIHHYKAYRK
+633 ENASSN

>member
-1 MIIYKKIQLIILSA
+1 MYKKMQLLILL
-15 IIVLISCDSP
+15 ITVVLISCDNRTANL
-25 SVEQRPN
+25 QPN
-32 VLWITVEDL
+32 ILWITCEDL

-49 DRVAKT
+49 DRVANT
-55 PNIDFFAQNAVSFS
+55 PNIDLFAQNAVRFT
-69 NAYVS
+69 NAYAS

-108 IKCFTEYLRKEGYYC
+108 IKCFTEFLRERGYYC
-123 SNNYKED
+123 TNNVKED
-130 YNFITPKEAWD
+130 YNFITPEEAWD
-141 ESSKNAHWRNR
+141 ESSDSAHWRNR
-152 KPGQP
+152 KPEQP
-157 FFSVFNLEMTHQSKT
+157 FFSVFNFMVTHQSQT
-172 RYGLEKL
+172 RYGIEKL
-179 NEVNKTLDEDERIL
+179 NEINSTLDEKDRIN
-193 PGDVE
+193 PDDVE

-204 DTPAVRANIASLYTQ
+204 DTPIVRNNIASLYTQ
-219 VTIMDKK
+219 VHIMDKK

-280 HYSSAKSGA
+280 HYSPAKAGA

-307 IGIDP
+307 TGIDP

-323 KYRKKPNDHVI
+323 QYRKNSNDYVI

-344 MFSRSIRTNKYH
+344 MFSRSIRTDKYH
-356 YIRNFFPHRPRMQR
+356 YIRNFLPHRPRMQR

-383 RRLDKLE
+383 RRLDNLG
-390 LLQANEDW
+390 LLQSNEDW
-398 LMKDS
+398 LMEDS

-408 LYDTEEDPHELNNLS
+408 LYDTETDPHELNNLA
-423 QKEEHQEIMELLKRN
+423 QEAEHLEIMELLKRN

-454 YEMLEQSKGNAPY
+454 YEMIEKSKGGAPY
-467 DTFSNSFDPKP
+467 DTFSGNFDPKP

-487 RGKQHINAF
+487 RGKQHIDSF
-496 NFALKSENPIFR
+496 NFALQSSNPVYR
-508 YWGATGLAALKQN
+508 YWGATGLAALGQN
-521 AYESKKLLQFSLKD
+521 AAESKELLQSTLND
-535 PVSYVRFA
+535 PVPYVRFA
-543 VSEAVCNIGDTKKGV
+543 ASEAICNIGYPRQGV
-558 EILSKGLDN
+558 EILSKGLDS
-567 ESIINQL
+567 ESVVNQL

-579 LMAIG
+579 LMAVG
-584 KDATLALPKM
+584 KNAAFALPKM

-605 ADGSQSYDKHRAWY
+605 ADESQSYDKHRAWY
-619 TRENLEYMVSYLND
+619 TRENLEYLVSYLNGK
-633 EIHHYKAYRK
+633 ENASSN

>member
-1 MIIYKKIQLIILSA
+1 MYKKIQLFILLITII
-15 IIVLISCDSP
+15 LISCDNRTASL
-25 SVEQRPN
+25 QPN
-32 VLWITVEDL
+32 ILWITCEDL

-49 DRVAKT
+49 DKIANT
-55 PNIDFFAQNAVSFS
+55 PNIDLFAQNAVRFT
-69 NAYVS
+69 NAYAS

-108 IKCFTEYLRKEGYYC
+108 IKCFTEFLRKQGYYC
-123 SNNYKED
+123 TNNVKED
-130 YNFITPKEAWD
+130 YNFITPEEAWD
-141 ESSKNAHWRNR
+141 ESSDSAHWRNR

-157 FFSVFNLEMTHQSKT
+157 FFSVFNFMVTHQSQT
-172 RYGLEKL
+172 RYGIEKL
-179 NEVNKTLDEDERIL
+179 NEINSTLDEKDRIT
-193 PGDVE
+193 PDDVE

-204 DTPAVRANIASLYTQ
+204 DTPIVRNNIASLYTQ
-219 VTIMDKK
+219 VHIMDKK
-226 FQEIINQLEE
+226 FQEILNQLEE

-280 HYSSAKSGA
+280 HYSPAKAGT

-307 IGIDP
+307 TGIDP
-312 PKYMQGNPFLG
+312 PKYMQGKPFLG
-323 KYRKKPNDHVI
+323 QYRKNSNDYVI

-344 MFSRSIRTNKYH
+344 MFSRSIRTDKYH
-356 YIRNFFPHRPRMQR
+356 YIRNFLPHRPRMQR

-383 RRLDKLE
+383 RRLDNLG
-390 LLQANEDW
+390 LLQSNEAW
-398 LMKDS
+398 LMGDS

-408 LYDTEEDPHELNNLS
+408 LYDTETDPHELNNLA
-423 QKEEHQEIMELLKRN
+423 QEAEHQEIMELLKRN

-454 YEMLEQSKGNAPY
+454 HEMIEKSKDNAPY
-467 DTFSNSFDPKP
+467 DTFSNNFDPKP

-487 RGKQHINAF
+487 RGKQHIDSF
-496 NFALKSENPIFR
+496 NFALQSKNPVYR
-508 YWGATGLAALKQN
+508 YWGATGLAALGKN
-521 AYESKKLLQFSLKD
+521 AVESKELLQSTLND
-535 PVSYVRFA
+535 LVPYVRFA
-543 VSEAVCNIGDTKKGV
+543 ASEAICNIGYPRQGV

-567 ESIINQL
+567 ESVVNQL

-579 LMAIG
+579 LMAVG
-584 KDATLALPKM
+584 ENANFALPKM

-605 ADGSQSYDKHRAWY
+605 ADESQSYDKHRAWY
-619 TRENLEYMVSYLND
+619 TRENLEYLVGYLNGK
-633 EIHHYKAYRK
+633 ENTSSN

>member
-1 MIIYKKIQLIILSA
+1 MYKKMQLLILL
-15 IIVLISCDSP
+15 ITVVLISCDNRTANL
-25 SVEQRPN
+25 QPN
-32 VLWITVEDL
+32 ILWITCEDL

-49 DRVAKT
+49 DRVANT
-55 PNIDFFAQNAVSFS
+55 PNIDLFAQNAVRFT
-69 NAYVS
+69 NAYAS

-108 IKCFTEYLRKEGYYC
+108 IKCFTEFLREKGYYC
-123 SNNYKED
+123 TNNVKED
-130 YNFITPKEAWD
+130 YNFITPEEAWD
-141 ESSKNAHWRNR
+141 ESSDSAHWRNR
-152 KPGQP
+152 KPEQP
-157 FFSVFNLEMTHQSKT
+157 FFSVFNFMVTHQSQT
-172 RYGLEKL
+172 RYGIEKL
-179 NEVNKTLDEDERIL
+179 NEINSTLDEKDRIN
-193 PGDVE
+193 PDDVE

-204 DTPAVRANIASLYTQ
+204 DTPIVRNNIASLYTQ
-219 VTIMDKK
+219 VHIMDKK

-280 HYSSAKSGA
+280 HYSPAKAGA

-307 IGIDP
+307 TGIDP
-312 PKYMQGNPFLG
+312 PKHMQGNPFLG
-323 KYRKKPNDHVI
+323 QYKKGSNDYVV

-344 MFSRSIRTNKYH
+344 MFSRSIRTDKYH
-356 YIRNFFPHRPRMQR
+356 YIRNFLPHRPRMQR

-383 RRLDKLE
+383 RRLDNLG
-390 LLQANEDW
+390 LLQSNEDW
-398 LMKDS
+398 LMEDS

-408 LYDTEEDPHELNNLS
+408 LYDTETDPHELNNLA
-423 QKEEHQEIMELLKRN
+423 QEAEHLEIMELLKRN

-454 YEMLEQSKGNAPY
+454 YEMIEKSKGGAPY
-467 DTFSNSFDPKP
+467 DTFSGNFDPKP

-487 RGKQHINAF
+487 RGKQHIDSF
-496 NFALKSENPIFR
+496 NFALQSSNPVYR
-508 YWGATGLAALKQN
+508 YWGATGLAALGQN
-521 AYESKKLLQFSLKD
+521 AVESKELLQSTLND
-535 PVSYVRFA
+535 PVPYVRFA
-543 VSEAVCNIGDTKKGV
+543 ASEAICNIGYPRKGV
-558 EILSKGLDN
+558 EILSKGLDS
-567 ESIINQL
+567 ESVVNQL

-579 LMAIG
+579 LMAVG
-584 KDATLALPKM
+584 KNAAFALPKM

-605 ADGSQSYDKHRAWY
+605 ADESQSYDKHRAWY
-619 TRENLEYMVSYLND
+619 TRENLEYLVSYLNGK
-633 EIHHYKAYRK
+633 ENASSN

>member
-1 MIIYKKIQLIILSA
+1 MQLLILL
-15 IIVLISCDSP
+15 ITVVLISCDNRTANL
-25 SVEQRPN
+25 QPN
-32 VLWITVEDL
+32 ILWITCEDL

-49 DRVAKT
+49 DRVANT
-55 PNIDFFAQNAVSFS
+55 PNIDLFAQNAVRFT
-69 NAYVS
+69 NAYAS

-108 IKCFTEYLRKEGYYC
+108 IKCFTEFLREKGYYC
-123 SNNYKED
+123 TNNVKED
-130 YNFITPKEAWD
+130 YNFITPEEAWD
-141 ESSKNAHWRNR
+141 ESSDSAHWRNR
-152 KPGQP
+152 KPEQP
-157 FFSVFNLEMTHQSKT
+157 FFSVFNFMVTHQSQT
-172 RYGLEKL
+172 RYGIEKL
-179 NEVNKTLDEDERIL
+179 NEINSTLDEKDRIN
-193 PGDVE
+193 PDDVE

-204 DTPAVRANIASLYTQ
+204 DTPIVRNNIASLYTQ
-219 VTIMDKK
+219 VHIMDKK

-280 HYSSAKSGA
+280 HYSPAKAGA

-307 IGIDP
+307 TGIDP

-323 KYRKKPNDHVI
+323 QYRKNSNDYVI

-344 MFSRSIRTNKYH
+344 MFSRSIRTDKYH
-356 YIRNFFPHRPRMQR
+356 YIRNFLPHRPRMQR

-383 RRLDKLE
+383 RRLDNLG
-390 LLQANEDW
+390 LLQSNEDW
-398 LMKDS
+398 LMEDS

-408 LYDTEEDPHELNNLS
+408 LYDTETDPHELNNLA
-423 QKEEHQEIMELLKRN
+423 QEAEHLEIMELLKRN

-454 YEMLEQSKGNAPY
+454 YEMIEKSKGGAPY
-467 DTFSNSFDPKP
+467 DTFSGNFDPKP

-487 RGKQHINAF
+487 RGKQHIDSF
-496 NFALKSENPIFR
+496 NFALQSSNPVYR
-508 YWGATGLAALKQN
+508 YWGATGLAALGQN
-521 AYESKKLLQFSLKD
+521 AVESKELLQSTLND
-535 PVSYVRFA
+535 PVPYVRFA
-543 VSEAVCNIGDTKKGV
+543 ASEAICNIGYPRQGV
-558 EILSKGLDN
+558 EILSKGLDS
-567 ESIINQL
+567 ESVVNQL

-579 LMAIG
+579 LMAVG
-584 KDATLALPKM
+584 KNAAFALPKM

-605 ADGSQSYDKHRAWY
+605 ADESQSYDKHRAWY
-619 TRENLEYMVSYLND
+619 TRENLEYLVSYLNGK
-633 EIHHYKAYRK
+633 ENASSN

>member
-1 MIIYKKIQLIILSA
+1 MYKKMQLLILL
-15 IIVLISCDSP
+15 ITVVLISCDNRTANL
-25 SVEQRPN
+25 QPN
-32 VLWITVEDL
+32 ILWITCEDL

-49 DRVAKT
+49 DRVANT
-55 PNIDFFAQNAVSFS
+55 PNIDLFAQNAVRFT
-69 NAYVS
+69 NAYAS

-108 IKCFTEYLRKEGYYC
+108 IKCFTEFLREKGYYC
-123 SNNYKED
+123 TNNVKED
-130 YNFITPKEAWD
+130 YNFITPEEAWD
-141 ESSKNAHWRNR
+141 ESSDSAHWRNR
-152 KPGQP
+152 KPEQP
-157 FFSVFNLEMTHQSKT
+157 FFSVFNFMVTHQSQT
-172 RYGLEKL
+172 RYGIEKL
-179 NEVNKTLDEDERIL
+179 NEINSTLDEKDRIN
-193 PGDVE
+193 PDDVE

-204 DTPAVRANIASLYTQ
+204 DTPIVRNNIASLYTQ
-219 VTIMDKK
+219 VHIMDKK

-280 HYSSAKSGA
+280 HYSPAKAGA

-307 IGIDP
+307 TGIDP
-312 PKYMQGNPFLG
+312 PKHMQGNPFLG
-323 KYRKKPNDHVI
+323 QYKKDSNDYVV

-344 MFSRSIRTNKYH
+344 MFSRSIRTDKYH
-356 YIRNFFPHRPRMQR
+356 YIRNFLPHRPRMQR

-383 RRLDKLE
+383 RRLDNLG
-390 LLQANEDW
+390 LLQSNEDW
-398 LMKDS
+398 LMEDS

-408 LYDTEEDPHELNNLS
+408 LYDTETDPHELNNLA
-423 QKEEHQEIMELLKRN
+423 QEAEHLEIMELLKRN

-454 YEMLEQSKGNAPY
+454 YEMIEKSKGGAPY
-467 DTFSNSFDPKP
+467 DTFSGNFDPKP

-487 RGKQHINAF
+487 RGKQHIDSF
-496 NFALKSENPIFR
+496 NFALQSSNPVYR
-508 YWGATGLAALKQN
+508 YWGATGLAALGQN
-521 AYESKKLLQFSLKD
+521 AVESKELLQSTLND
-535 PVSYVRFA
+535 PVPYVRFA
-543 VSEAVCNIGDTKKGV
+543 ASEAICNIGYPRQGV
-558 EILSKGLDN
+558 EILSKGLDS
-567 ESIINQL
+567 ESVVNQL

-579 LMAIG
+579 LMAVG
-584 KDATLALPKM
+584 KNAAFALPKM

-605 ADGSQSYDKHRAWY
+605 ADESQSYDKHRAWY
-619 TRENLEYMVSYLND
+619 TRENLEYLVSYLNGK
-633 EIHHYKAYRK
+633 ENASSN

>member
-1 MIIYKKIQLIILSA
+1 MYKKMQLLILL
-15 IIVLISCDSP
+15 ITVVLISCDNRTANL
-25 SVEQRPN
+25 QPN
-32 VLWITVEDL
+32 ILWITCEDL

-49 DRVAKT
+49 DRVANT
-55 PNIDFFAQNAVSFS
+55 PNIDLFAQNAVRFT
-69 NAYVS
+69 NAYAS

-108 IKCFTEYLRKEGYYC
+108 IKCFTEFLRERGYYC
-123 SNNYKED
+123 TNNVKED
-130 YNFITPKEAWD
+130 YNFITPEEAWD
-141 ESSKNAHWRNR
+141 ESSDSAHWRNR
-152 KPGQP
+152 KPEQP
-157 FFSVFNLEMTHQSKT
+157 FFSVFNFMVTHQSQT
-172 RYGLEKL
+172 RYGIEKL
-179 NEVNKTLDEDERIL
+179 NEINSTLDEKDRIN
-193 PGDVE
+193 PDDVE

-204 DTPAVRANIASLYTQ
+204 DTPIVRNNIASLYTQ
-219 VTIMDKK
+219 VHIMDKK

-280 HYSSAKSGA
+280 HYSPAKAGA

-307 IGIDP
+307 TGIDP

-323 KYRKKPNDHVI
+323 QYRKNSNDYVI

-344 MFSRSIRTNKYH
+344 MFSRSIRTDKYH
-356 YIRNFFPHRPRMQR
+356 YIRNFLPHRPRMQR

-383 RRLDKLE
+383 RRLDNLG
-390 LLQANEDW
+390 LLQSNEDW
-398 LMKDS
+398 LMEDS

-408 LYDTEEDPHELNNLS
+408 LYDTETDPHELNNLA
-423 QKEEHQEIMELLKRN
+423 QEAEHLEIMELLKRN

-454 YEMLEQSKGNAPY
+454 YEMIEKSKGGAPY
-467 DTFSNSFDPKP
+467 DTFSGNFDPKP

-487 RGKQHINAF
+487 RGKQHIDSF
-496 NFALKSENPIFR
+496 NFALQSSNPVYR
-508 YWGATGLAALKQN
+508 YWGATGLAALGQN
-521 AYESKKLLQFSLKD
+521 AAESKELLQSTLND
-535 PVSYVRFA
+535 PVPYVRFA
-543 VSEAVCNIGDTKKGV
+543 ASEAICNIGYPRKGV
-558 EILSKGLDN
+558 EILSKGLDS
-567 ESIINQL
+567 ESVVNQL

-579 LMAIG
+579 LMAVG
-584 KDATLALPKM
+584 KNAAFALPKM

-605 ADGSQSYDKHRAWY
+605 ADESQSYDKHRAWY
-619 TRENLEYMVSYLND
+619 TRENLEYLVSYLNGK
-633 EIHHYKAYRK
+633 ENASSN

>member
-1 MIIYKKIQLIILSA
+1 MQLLILL
-15 IIVLISCDSP
+15 ITVVLISCDNRTANL
-25 SVEQRPN
+25 QPN
-32 VLWITVEDL
+32 ILWITCEDL

-49 DRVAKT
+49 DRVANT
-55 PNIDFFAQNAVSFS
+55 PNIDLFAQNAVRFT
-69 NAYVS
+69 NAYAS

-108 IKCFTEYLRKEGYYC
+108 IKCFTEFLRERGYYC
-123 SNNYKED
+123 TNNVKED
-130 YNFITPKEAWD
+130 YNFITPEEAWD
-141 ESSKNAHWRNR
+141 ESSDSAHWRNR
-152 KPGQP
+152 KPEQP
-157 FFSVFNLEMTHQSKT
+157 FFSVFNFMVTHQSQT
-172 RYGLEKL
+172 RYGIEKL
-179 NEVNKTLDEDERIL
+179 NEINSTLDEKDRIN
-193 PGDVE
+193 PDDVE

-204 DTPAVRANIASLYTQ
+204 DTPIVRNNIASLYTQ
-219 VTIMDKK
+219 VHIMDKK

-280 HYSSAKSGA
+280 HYSPAKAGA

-307 IGIDP
+307 TGIDP

-323 KYRKKPNDHVI
+323 QYRKNSNDYVI

-344 MFSRSIRTNKYH
+344 MFSRSIRTDKYH
-356 YIRNFFPHRPRMQR
+356 YIRNFLPHRPRMQR

-383 RRLDKLE
+383 RRLDNLG
-390 LLQANEDW
+390 LLQSNEDW
-398 LMKDS
+398 LMEDS

-408 LYDTEEDPHELNNLS
+408 LYDTETDPHELNNLA
-423 QKEEHQEIMELLKRN
+423 QEAEHLEIMELLKRN

-454 YEMLEQSKGNAPY
+454 YEMIEKSKGGAPY
-467 DTFSNSFDPKP
+467 DTFSGNFDPKP

-487 RGKQHINAF
+487 RGKQHIDSF
-496 NFALKSENPIFR
+496 NFALQSSNPVYR
-508 YWGATGLAALKQN
+508 YWGATGLAALGQN
-521 AYESKKLLQFSLKD
+521 AAESKELLQSTLND
-535 PVSYVRFA
+535 PVPYVRFA
-543 VSEAVCNIGDTKKGV
+543 ASEAICNIGYPRKGV
-558 EILSKGLDN
+558 EILSKGLDS
-567 ESIINQL
+567 ESVVNQL

-579 LMAIG
+579 LMAVG
-584 KDATLALPKM
+584 KNAAFALPKM

-605 ADGSQSYDKHRAWY
+605 ADESQSYDKHRAWY
-619 TRENLEYMVSYLND
+619 TRENLEYLVSYLNGK
-633 EIHHYKAYRK
+633 ENASSN

>member
-1 MIIYKKIQLIILSA
+1 MQLLILL
-15 IIVLISCDSP
+15 ITVVLISCDNRTANL
-25 SVEQRPN
+25 QPN
-32 VLWITVEDL
+32 ILWITCEDL

-49 DRVAKT
+49 DRVANT
-55 PNIDFFAQNAVSFS
+55 PNIDLFAQNAVRFT
-69 NAYVS
+69 NAYAS

-108 IKCFTEYLRKEGYYC
+108 IKCFTEFLRERGYYC
-123 SNNYKED
+123 TNNVKED
-130 YNFITPKEAWD
+130 YNFITPEEAWD
-141 ESSKNAHWRNR
+141 ESSDSAHWRNR
-152 KPGQP
+152 KPEQP
-157 FFSVFNLEMTHQSKT
+157 FFSVFNFMVTHQSQT
-172 RYGLEKL
+172 RYGIEKL
-179 NEVNKTLDEDERIL
+179 NEINSTLDEKDRIN
-193 PGDVE
+193 PDDVE

-204 DTPAVRANIASLYTQ
+204 DTPIVRNNIASLYTQ
-219 VTIMDKK
+219 VHIMDKK

-280 HYSSAKSGA
+280 HYSPAKAGA

-307 IGIDP
+307 TGIDP
-312 PKYMQGNPFLG
+312 PMYMQGNPFLG
-323 KYRKKPNDHVI
+323 QYRKNSNDYVI

-344 MFSRSIRTNKYH
+344 MFSRSIRTDKYH
-356 YIRNFFPHRPRMQR
+356 YIRNFLPHRPRMQR

-383 RRLDKLE
+383 RRLDNLG
-390 LLQANEDW
+390 LLQSNEDW
-398 LMKDS
+398 LMEDS

-408 LYDTEEDPHELNNLS
+408 LYDTETDPHELNNLA
-423 QKEEHQEIMELLKRN
+423 QEAEHLEIMELLKRN

-454 YEMLEQSKGNAPY
+454 YEMIEKSKGGAPY
-467 DTFSNSFDPKP
+467 DTFSGNFDPKP

-487 RGKQHINAF
+487 RGKQHIDSF
-496 NFALKSENPIFR
+496 NFALQSSNPVYR
-508 YWGATGLAALKQN
+508 YWGATGLAALGQN
-521 AYESKKLLQFSLKD
+521 AVESKELLQSTLND
-535 PVSYVRFA
+535 PVPYVRFA
-543 VSEAVCNIGDTKKGV
+543 ASEAICNIGYPRQGV
-558 EILSKGLDN
+558 EILSKGLDS
-567 ESIINQL
+567 ESVVNQL

-579 LMAIG
+579 LMAVG
-584 KDATLALPKM
+584 KNAAFALPKM
-594 KIAIDNLYKIG
+594 KIAIDKLYKIG
-605 ADGSQSYDKHRAWY
+605 ADESQSYDKHRAWY
-619 TRENLEYMVSYLND
+619 TRENLEYLVSYLNGK
-633 EIHHYKAYRK
+633 ENASSN

>member
-1 MIIYKKIQLIILSA
+1 M
-15 IIVLISCDSP
+15 LISCDNRTANL
-25 SVEQRPN
+25 QPN
-32 VLWITVEDL
+32 ILWITCEDL

-49 DRVAKT
+49 DRVANT
-55 PNIDFFAQNAVSFS
+55 PNIDLFAQNAVRFT
-69 NAYVS
+69 NAYAS

-108 IKCFTEYLRKEGYYC
+108 IKCFTEFLRERGYYC
-123 SNNYKED
+123 TNNVKED
-130 YNFITPKEAWD
+130 YNFITPEEAWD
-141 ESSKNAHWRNR
+141 ESSDSAHWRNR
-152 KPGQP
+152 KPEQP
-157 FFSVFNLEMTHQSKT
+157 FFSVFNFMVTHQSQT
-172 RYGLEKL
+172 RYGIEKL
-179 NEVNKTLDEDERIL
+179 NEINSTLDEKDRIN
-193 PGDVE
+193 PDDVE

-204 DTPAVRANIASLYTQ
+204 DTPIVRNNIASLYTQ
-219 VTIMDKK
+219 VHIMDKK

-280 HYSSAKSGA
+280 HYSPAKAGA

-307 IGIDP
+307 TGIDP

-323 KYRKKPNDHVI
+323 QYRKNSNDYVI

-344 MFSRSIRTNKYH
+344 MFSRSIRTDKYH
-356 YIRNFFPHRPRMQR
+356 YIRNFLPHRPRMQR

-383 RRLDKLE
+383 RRLDNLG
-390 LLQANEDW
+390 LLQSNEDW
-398 LMKDS
+398 LMEDS

-408 LYDTEEDPHELNNLS
+408 LYDTETDPHELNNLA
-423 QKEEHQEIMELLKRN
+423 QEAEHLEIMELLKRN

-454 YEMLEQSKGNAPY
+454 YEMIEKSKGGAPY
-467 DTFSNSFDPKP
+467 DTFSGNFDPKP

-487 RGKQHINAF
+487 RGKQHIGSF
-496 NFALKSENPIFR
+496 NFALQSSNPVYR
-508 YWGATGLAALKQN
+508 YWGATGLAALGQN
-521 AYESKKLLQFSLKD
+521 AVESKELLQSTLND
-535 PVSYVRFA
+535 PVPYVRFA
-543 VSEAVCNIGDTKKGV
+543 ASEAICNIGYPRKGV
-558 EILSKGLDN
+558 EILSKGLDS
-567 ESIINQL
+567 ESVVNQL

-579 LMAIG
+579 LMAVG
-584 KDATLALPKM
+584 KNAAFALPKM

-605 ADGSQSYDKHRAWY
+605 ADESQSYDKHRAWY
-619 TRENLEYMVSYLND
+619 TRENLEYLVSYLNGK
-633 EIHHYKAYRK
+633 ENASSN

>member
-1 MIIYKKIQLIILSA
+1 MQLLILL
-15 IIVLISCDSP
+15 ITVVLISCDNRTANL
-25 SVEQRPN
+25 QPN
-32 VLWITVEDL
+32 ILWITCEDL

-49 DRVAKT
+49 DRVANT
-55 PNIDFFAQNAVSFS
+55 PNIDLFAQNAVRFT
-69 NAYVS
+69 NAYAS

-108 IKCFTEYLRKEGYYC
+108 IKCFTEFLREKGYYC
-123 SNNYKED
+123 TNNVKED
-130 YNFITPKEAWD
+130 YNFITPEEAWD
-141 ESSKNAHWRNR
+141 ESSDSAHWRNR
-152 KPGQP
+152 KPEQP
-157 FFSVFNLEMTHQSKT
+157 FFSVFNFMVTHQSQT
-172 RYGLEKL
+172 RYGIEKL
-179 NEVNKTLDEDERIL
+179 NEINSTLDEKDRIN
-193 PGDVE
+193 PDDVE

-204 DTPAVRANIASLYTQ
+204 DTPIVRNNIASLYTQ
-219 VTIMDKK
+219 VHIMDKK

-280 HYSSAKSGA
+280 HYSPAKAGA

-307 IGIDP
+307 TGIDP

-323 KYRKKPNDHVI
+323 QYRKNSNDYVI

-344 MFSRSIRTNKYH
+344 MFSRSIRTDKYH
-356 YIRNFFPHRPRMQR
+356 YIRNFLPHRPRMQR

-383 RRLDKLE
+383 RRLDNLG
-390 LLQANEDW
+390 LLQSNEDW
-398 LMKDS
+398 LMEDS

-408 LYDTEEDPHELNNLS
+408 LYDTETDPHELNNLA
-423 QKEEHQEIMELLKRN
+423 QVAEHQEIMELLKRN

-454 YEMLEQSKGNAPY
+454 YEMIEKSKGGAPY
-467 DTFSNSFDPKP
+467 DTFSGNFDPKP

-487 RGKQHINAF
+487 RGKQHIDSF
-496 NFALKSENPIFR
+496 NFALQSSNPVYR
-508 YWGATGLAALKQN
+508 YWGATGLAALGQN
-521 AYESKKLLQFSLKD
+521 AVESKELLQSTLND
-535 PVSYVRFA
+535 PVPYVRFA
-543 VSEAVCNIGDTKKGV
+543 ASEAICNIGYPRQGV
-558 EILSKGLDN
+558 EILSKGLDS
-567 ESIINQL
+567 ESVVNQL

-579 LMAIG
+579 LMAVG
-584 KDATLALPKM
+584 KNAAFALPKM

-605 ADGSQSYDKHRAWY
+605 ADESQSYDKHRAWY
-619 TRENLEYMVSYLND
+619 ARENLEYLVSYLNGK
-633 EIHHYKAYRK
+633 ENASSN

>member
-1 MIIYKKIQLIILSA
+1 M
-15 IIVLISCDSP
+15 LISCDNRTANL
-25 SVEQRPN
+25 QPN
-32 VLWITVEDL
+32 ILWITCEDL

-49 DRVAKT
+49 DRVANT
-55 PNIDFFAQNAVSFS
+55 PNIDLFAQNAVRFT
-69 NAYVS
+69 NAYAS

-108 IKCFTEYLRKEGYYC
+108 IKCFTEFLRERGYYC
-123 SNNYKED
+123 TNNVKED
-130 YNFITPKEAWD
+130 YNFITPEEAWD
-141 ESSKNAHWRNR
+141 ESSDSAHWRNR
-152 KPGQP
+152 KPEQP
-157 FFSVFNLEMTHQSKT
+157 FFSVFNFMVTHQSQT
-172 RYGLEKL
+172 RYGIEKL
-179 NEVNKTLDEDERIL
+179 NEINSTLDEKDRIN
-193 PGDVE
+193 PDDVE

-204 DTPAVRANIASLYTQ
+204 DTPIVRNNIASLYTQ
-219 VTIMDKK
+219 VHIMDKK

-280 HYSSAKSGA
+280 HYSPAKAGA

-307 IGIDP
+307 TGIDP

-323 KYRKKPNDHVI
+323 QYRKNSNDYVI

-344 MFSRSIRTNKYH
+344 MFSRSIRTDKYH
-356 YIRNFFPHRPRMQR
+356 YIRNFLPHRPRMQR

-383 RRLDKLE
+383 RRLDNLG
-390 LLQANEDW
+390 LLQSNEDW
-398 LMKDS
+398 LMEDS

-408 LYDTEEDPHELNNLS
+408 LYDTETDPHELNNLA
-423 QKEEHQEIMELLKRN
+423 QEAEHLEIMELLKRN

-454 YEMLEQSKGNAPY
+454 YEMIEKSKGGAPY
-467 DTFSNSFDPKP
+467 DTFSGNFDPKP

-487 RGKQHINAF
+487 RGKQHIDSF
-496 NFALKSENPIFR
+496 NFALQSSNAVYR
-508 YWGATGLAALKQN
+508 YWGATGLAALGQN
-521 AYESKKLLQFSLKD
+521 AVESKELLQSTLND
-535 PVSYVRFA
+535 PVPYVRFA
-543 VSEAVCNIGDTKKGV
+543 ASEAICNIGYPRQGV
-558 EILSKGLDN
+558 EILSKGLDS
-567 ESIINQL
+567 ESVVNQL

-579 LMAIG
+579 LMAVG
-584 KDATLALPKM
+584 KNAAFALPKM

-605 ADGSQSYDKHRAWY
+605 ADESQSYDKHRAWY
-619 TRENLEYMVSYLND
+619 TRENLEYLVSYLNGK
-633 EIHHYKAYRK
+633 ENASSN

>member
-1 MIIYKKIQLIILSA
+1 MQLLILL
-15 IIVLISCDSP
+15 ITVLLISCDNRTANL
-25 SVEQRPN
+25 QPN
-32 VLWITVEDL
+32 ILWITCEDL

-49 DRVAKT
+49 DRVANT
-55 PNIDFFAQNAVSFS
+55 PNIDLFAQNAVRFT
-69 NAYVS
+69 NAYAS

-108 IKCFTEYLRKEGYYC
+108 IKCFTEFLRERGYYC
-123 SNNYKED
+123 TNNVKED
-130 YNFITPKEAWD
+130 YNFITPEEAWD
-141 ESSKNAHWRNR
+141 ESSDSAHWRNR
-152 KPGQP
+152 KPEQP
-157 FFSVFNLEMTHQSKT
+157 FFSVFNFMVTHQSQT
-172 RYGLEKL
+172 RYGIEKL
-179 NEVNKTLDEDERIL
+179 NEINSTLDEKDRIN
-193 PGDVE
+193 PDDVE

-204 DTPAVRANIASLYTQ
+204 DTPIVRNNIASLYTQ
-219 VTIMDKK
+219 VHIMDKK

-280 HYSSAKSGA
+280 HYSPAKAGA

-307 IGIDP
+307 TGIDP

-323 KYRKKPNDHVI
+323 QYRKNSNDYVI

-344 MFSRSIRTNKYH
+344 MFSRSIRTDKYH
-356 YIRNFFPHRPRMQR
+356 YIRNFLPHRPRMQR

-383 RRLDKLE
+383 RRLDNLG
-390 LLQANEDW
+390 LLQSNEDW
-398 LMKDS
+398 LMEDS

-408 LYDTEEDPHELNNLS
+408 LYDTETDPHELNNLA
-423 QKEEHQEIMELLKRN
+423 QEAEHLEIMELLKRN

-454 YEMLEQSKGNAPY
+454 YEMIEKSKGGAPY
-467 DTFSNSFDPKP
+467 DTFSGNFDPKP

-487 RGKQHINAF
+487 RGKQHIDSF
-496 NFALKSENPIFR
+496 NFALQSSNPVYR
-508 YWGATGLAALKQN
+508 YWGATGLAALGQN
-521 AYESKKLLQFSLKD
+521 AVESKELLQSTLND
-535 PVSYVRFA
+535 PVPYVRFA
-543 VSEAVCNIGDTKKGV
+543 ASEAICNIGYPRKGV
-558 EILSKGLDN
+558 EILSKGLDS
-567 ESIINQL
+567 ESVVNQL

-579 LMAIG
+579 LMAVG
-584 KDATLALPKM
+584 KNAAFALPKM

-605 ADGSQSYDKHRAWY
+605 ADESQSYDKHRAWY
-619 TRENLEYMVSYLND
+619 TRENLEYLVSYLNGK
-633 EIHHYKAYRK
+633 ENASSN